1 MLSKFSVKKPYTV
14 IVAVILVIVLGVISF
29 ANMTTDLLPNMDL
42 PYVAVYTTYIGA
54 TPEQVESDVTRPMEA
69 SFATLPGIDS
79 INSTSSENLSL
90 VVMEFESGVDM
101 NSVMIELSSQ
111 LDMLRGSW
119 DDAVGAPVV
128 MQIDPNM
135 LPVSI
140 ASVSLEGADVH
151 ELTDFVEGEIL
162 PRLEGIDGVAS
173 VSVSGAVEETVA
185 VTIDEERI
193 ELLNSLILREVDDEL
208 AEVEAQLSSAQSQIS
223 EGKRLLAREK
233 SNALA
238 QIDSAQNMLSDD
250 SLEAA
255 IAGAREQRDGLQ
267 AQLEQTEAAIAA
279 LESLTSLTPEQQAQL
294 DAFNARLAALRA
306 EREAKQARLEALQNA
321 VSDPA
326 AQAQYDEA
334 VAQREELLARR
345 EGLEAYIEEQKLRD
359 PEALRGEIGALEG
372 QIGADRNTLA
382 ALDGEIAT
390 MEGQAETLRAR
401 IEELEAQIGEAEAT
415 PVPSPSAPPTSAP
428 SGVPTDAPTGEP
440 TDGPTD
446 APTDEPT
453 DAPTG
458 EPTDAPTDEPTDA
471 PTGEPTD
478 APTGEPTDAP
488 TGEPTDEPADTP
500 TGEPTDAPNG
510 SESALSAL
518 FAGNVA
524 AAEGTPVDALKQQ
537 LAEAQAALGALET
550 QLDERAKRREA
561 LNQSI
566 EDDEARLAGYRE
578 TLAALEASGE
588 GEDTTQRV
596 EEAQRQIDEIDAQV
610 KELDA
615 TIAALEAG
623 RLPDAEREAQIQALT
638 EEIAVLDGS
647 ISAIEDSE
655 AYKLL
660 MLASDKDAYDQQY
673 AALSAAKAQLTAA
686 IAQLDG
692 MLAKLEAGTIPGGLF
707 EGVDEDTSVADAR
720 AALSSARTQALSA
733 FADAESQLSEADSQL
748 AQARS
753 EFYEQRD
760 AALEDAGLDGV
771 ITMEMVSALIGAQNF
786 SMPAGYAGQGEDSYM
801 VRVGDEFS
809 SLNELKNMRLFSLGM
824 ESVDVVS
831 LSDVATVEI
840 VDNADEVF
848 TKVNGEDGMLLSFQ
862 KQSNQST
869 ADVAGRI
876 TEELNALSGEYE
888 GLTFVELMNQ
898 GDYIDIVIDSVL
910 SNLLSGA
917 ALAILVLLLFLLDFR
932 PTLIIALSIPISVVI
947 AFVAMYFTGITLNV
961 LSLSGLALGIGMLV
975 DNSIVSIENIYRL
988 HNEEGVPVLRAC
1000 VEGVKQISGALIA
1013 STLTTV
1019 CVFLPVVFVQGI
1031 TRDLFS
1037 DIGLTITYSLL
1048 ASLLVAMTVVPTMS
1062 AAVLKRSK
1070 PHKERFEAVR
1080 RGYAKLLRGA
1090 LKAKVLVLL
1099 LAVALL
1105 GYSVWETMQ
1114 MSMSFMPEVSSPQ
1127 MNATLVF
1134 NEGMSESE
1142 KESAAMELMDGMLN
1156 VPSVEAVGMTSGS
1169 MMGIGGGEEGL
1180 GESLTYYIIVDEA
1193 MERSNQEIGADISAL
1208 GAQAGLDVTVQTS
1221 SMDIS
1226 MLSGEGIS
1234 INIEGDDL
1242 TALRQAATEVAELAR
1257 GVEGTGE
1264 VSDGLEDSTPELTVV
1279 VNKDAANEE
1288 GLTVAQVYQFVATKL
1303 AGAQEITQVT
1313 LDGKDYPLT
1322 VADGRDL
1329 ALEAADIENLE
1340 IEVTQQDGVKMVRVG
1355 DIASIDETMSLSS
1368 IARRDQQRSVTVT
1381 LNAAEGHALSKV
1393 SDALEEALSTYTPP
1407 AGCTVGLS
1415 GENETVRSIMDDMLL
1430 VIGVALVFIFLIMV
1444 AQFQSFKS
1452 PIIVMFTI
1460 PLAFTGGLLALLITG
1475 LDLSVVA
1482 MVGFL
1487 LLAGVVVN
1495 NGIVFVDCVN
1505 QLRIGGMSK
1514 KEALVETGRMR
1525 LRPILMTALTTIL
1538 GMSTMALGTG
1548 MGAEMMQPMAIVSI
1562 GGLTYA
1568 TLMTLFVVPVLYDI
1582 VNGEKMK
1589 AREIEMIRES
1599 AGLRDDAELL
1609 GDGQSAPQG
1618 EAKAA
1623 AEAEK
1628 PSASTAVKAGSETP
1642 QGNHETPQGEEDD
1655 APTYLVFADDDDDGD

>member
-1 MLSKFSVKKPYTV
+1 M
-14 IVAVILVIVLGVISF
+14 
-29 ANMTTDLLPNMDL
+29 
-42 PYVAVYTTYIGA
+42 
-54 TPEQVESDVTRPMEA
+54 
-69 SFATLPGIDS
+69 
-79 INSTSSENLSL
+79 
-90 VVMEFESGVDM
+90 
-101 NSVMIELSSQ
+101 
-111 LDMLRGSW
+111 
-119 DDAVGAPVV
+119 
-128 MQIDPNM
+128 
-135 LPVSI
+135 
-140 ASVSLEGADVH
+140 
-151 ELTDFVEGEIL
+151 
-162 PRLEGIDGVAS
+162 
-173 VSVSGAVEETVA
+173 
-185 VTIDEERI
+185 
-193 ELLNSLILREVDDEL
+193 
-208 AEVEAQLSSAQSQIS
+208 
-223 EGKRLLAREK
+223 
-233 SNALA
+233 
-238 QIDSAQNMLSDD
+238 
-250 SLEAA
+250 
-255 IAGAREQRDGLQ
+255 
-267 AQLEQTEAAIAA
+267 
-279 LESLTSLTPEQQAQL
+279 
-294 DAFNARLAALRA
+294 
-306 EREAKQARLEALQNA
+306 
-321 VSDPA
+321 
-326 AQAQYDEA
+326 
-334 VAQREELLARR
+334 
-345 EGLEAYIEEQKLRD
+345 
-359 PEALRGEIGALEG
+359 
-372 QIGADRNTLA
+372 
-382 ALDGEIAT
+382 
-390 MEGQAETLRAR
+390 
-401 IEELEAQIGEAEAT
+401 
-415 PVPSPSAPPTSAP
+415 
-428 SGVPTDAPTGEP
+428 
-440 TDGPTD
+440 
-446 APTDEPT
+446 
-453 DAPTG
+453 
-458 EPTDAPTDEPTDA
+458 
-471 PTGEPTD
+471 
-478 APTGEPTDAP
+478 
-488 TGEPTDEPADTP
+488 
-500 TGEPTDAPNG
+500 
-510 SESALSAL
+510 
-518 FAGNVA
+518 
-524 AAEGTPVDALKQQ
+524 KQQ

-561 LNQSI
+561 LERSI

-588 GEDTTQRV
+588 GEDTTERV

-888 GLTFVELMNQ
+888 ELTFVELMNQ

-1105 GYSVWETMQ
+1105 GYSVWETAK

-1257 GVEGTGE
+1257 GVEGAGE

-1303 AGAQEITQVT
+1303 AGTQEITQVT

-1355 DIASIDETMSLSS
+1355 DIAAIDETMSLSS

-1407 AGCTVGLS
+1407 AGCTVSLS

-1460 PLAFTGGLLALLITG
+1460 PLAFTGGLLALLFTG

-1548 MGAEMMQPMAIVSI
+1548 MGSEMMQPMAIVSI

-1568 TLMTLFVVPVLYDI
+1568 TLMTLFVVPILYDI

-1599 AGLRDDAELL
+1599 AGMRSDEELL
-1609 GDGQSAPQG
+1609 GGGQASPQSDGKPSPQSDDKPSPEAPSDG
-1618 EAKAA
+1618 GAA
-1623 AEAEK
+1623 APKEAPGGELQD
-1628 PSASTAVKAGSETP
+1628 A
-1642 QGNHETPQGEEDD
+1642 EEDT
-1655 APTYLVFADDDDDGD
+1655 PKYLVFEDDDDDGD

>member
-1 MLSKFSVKKPYTV
+1 
-14 IVAVILVIVLGVISF
+14 
-29 ANMTTDLLPNMDL
+29 
-42 PYVAVYTTYIGA
+42 
-54 TPEQVESDVTRPMEA
+54 
-69 SFATLPGIDS
+69 
-79 INSTSSENLSL
+79 
-90 VVMEFESGVDM
+90 
-101 NSVMIELSSQ
+101 
-111 LDMLRGSW
+111 
-119 DDAVGAPVV
+119 
-128 MQIDPNM
+128 
-135 LPVSI
+135 
-140 ASVSLEGADVH
+140 
-151 ELTDFVEGEIL
+151 
-162 PRLEGIDGVAS
+162 
-173 VSVSGAVEETVA
+173 
-185 VTIDEERI
+185 
-193 ELLNSLILREVDDEL
+193 
-208 AEVEAQLSSAQSQIS
+208 
-223 EGKRLLAREK
+223 
-233 SNALA
+233 
-238 QIDSAQNMLSDD
+238 
-250 SLEAA
+250 
-255 IAGAREQRDGLQ
+255 
-267 AQLEQTEAAIAA
+267 
-279 LESLTSLTPEQQAQL
+279 
-294 DAFNARLAALRA
+294 
-306 EREAKQARLEALQNA
+306 
-321 VSDPA
+321 
-326 AQAQYDEA
+326 
-334 VAQREELLARR
+334 
-345 EGLEAYIEEQKLRD
+345 
-359 PEALRGEIGALEG
+359 
-372 QIGADRNTLA
+372 
-382 ALDGEIAT
+382 
-390 MEGQAETLRAR
+390 
-401 IEELEAQIGEAEAT
+401 
-415 PVPSPSAPPTSAP
+415 
-428 SGVPTDAPTGEP
+428 
-440 TDGPTD
+440 
-446 APTDEPT
+446 
-453 DAPTG
+453 
-458 EPTDAPTDEPTDA
+458 
-471 PTGEPTD
+471 
-478 APTGEPTDAP
+478 
-488 TGEPTDEPADTP
+488 
-500 TGEPTDAPNG
+500 
-510 SESALSAL
+510 
-518 FAGNVA
+518 
-524 AAEGTPVDALKQQ
+524 
-537 LAEAQAALGALET
+537 
-550 QLDERAKRREA
+550 
-561 LNQSI
+561 
-566 EDDEARLAGYRE
+566 
-578 TLAALEASGE
+578 
-588 GEDTTQRV
+588 
-596 EEAQRQIDEIDAQV
+596 
-610 KELDA
+610 
-615 TIAALEAG
+615 
-623 RLPDAEREAQIQALT
+623 
-638 EEIAVLDGS
+638 
-647 ISAIEDSE
+647 
-655 AYKLL
+655 
-660 MLASDKDAYDQQY
+660 
-673 AALSAAKAQLTAA
+673 
-686 IAQLDG
+686 
-692 MLAKLEAGTIPGGLF
+692 
-707 EGVDEDTSVADAR
+707 
-720 AALSSARTQALSA
+720 
-733 FADAESQLSEADSQL
+733 
-748 AQARS
+748 
-753 EFYEQRD
+753 
-760 AALEDAGLDGV
+760 
-771 ITMEMVSALIGAQNF
+771 
-786 SMPAGYAGQGEDSYM
+786 
-801 VRVGDEFS
+801 
-809 SLNELKNMRLFSLGM
+809 
-824 ESVDVVS
+824 
-831 LSDVATVEI
+831 
-840 VDNADEVF
+840 
-848 TKVNGEDGMLLSFQ
+848 MLLSFQ

-876 TEELNALSGEYE
+876 TEELSALSGEYE

-1070 PHKERFEAVR
+1070 PHKERFESVR

-1105 GYSVWETMQ
+1105 GYSVWETAK

-1127 MNATLVF
+1127 MNATLAF
-1134 NEGMSESE
+1134 AEDMSEQE
-1142 KESAAMELMDGMLN
+1142 KESAAMELMEGMLS

-1193 MERSNQEIGADISAL
+1193 MERSNAEIGADISAL

-1242 TALRQAATEVAELAR
+1242 TLLRQAASEVAELAR
-1257 GVEGTGE
+1257 GVEGAGE

-1313 LDGKDYPLT
+1313 LDGKEYPLT

-1329 ALEAADIENLE
+1329 ALGAADIENLE

-1355 DIASIDETMSLSS
+1355 DIAAIDETMSLSS
-1368 IARRDQQRSVTVT
+1368 IARSDQQRSVTVT

-1407 AGCTVGLS
+1407 AGCTVSLS

-1460 PLAFTGGLLALLITG
+1460 PLAFTGGLLALLFTG

-1548 MGAEMMQPMAIVSI
+1548 MGSEMMQPMAIVSI

-1589 AREIEMIRES
+1589 AREIDMIRES
-1599 AGLRDDAELL
+1599 AGLRSDEELL
-1609 GDGQSAPQG
+1609 GDGLASPQSDDKPSPQSDGMPSPKAPSDG
-1618 EAKAA
+1618 GAA
-1623 AEAEK
+1623 AAKDAPGGE
-1628 PSASTAVKAGSETP
+1628 P
-1642 QGNHETPQGEEDD
+1642 QDAEED
-1655 APTYLVFADDDDDGD
+1655 APKYLVFEDDDDDGD

>member
-14 IVAVILVIVLGVISF
+14 IVGIILVIVLGVISF

-42 PYVAVYTTYIGA
+42 PYVAVYTTYVGA

-69 SFATLPGIDS
+69 SFATLSDISGIT
-79 INSTSSENLSL
+79 STSAENLSIIIL
-90 VVMEFESGVDM
+90 EFESGVDM
-101 NSVMIELSSQ
+101 NGVLIELSSQ
-111 LDMLRGSW
+111 IDMLRGSW
-119 DDAVGAPVV
+119 SDSVGAPVV
-128 MQIDPNM
+128 MQINPDM

-140 ASVSLEGADVH
+140 ASVSLEGADVR
-151 ELTDFVEGEIL
+151 ELTDFVDETLL
-162 PRLEGIDGVAS
+162 PKLEGIDGVAS
-173 VSVSGAVEETVA
+173 VSVSGAVEETVSI
-185 VTIDEERI
+185 TIDEDRI
-193 ELLNSLILREVDDEL
+193 ELLNSLILREVDEEL
-208 AEVEAQLSSAQSQIS
+208 ADVEAQLNSAQAQIS

-233 SNALA
+233 SNALG
-238 QIDSAQNMLSDD
+238 QIDDALSQLSD
-250 SLEAA
+250 EALSEPLA
-255 IAGAREQRDGLQ
+255 Q
-267 AQLEQTEAAIAA
+267 AQAQRETLQTQLAQTEAAIAA
-279 LESLTSLTPEQQAQL
+279 MEALTSLTPEQQAQL
-294 DAFNARLAALRA
+294 DALNAQLAALRTQC
-306 EREAKQARLEALQNA
+306 ETKQAELEALQGA
-321 VSDPA
+321 VTDPA
-326 AQAQYDEA
+326 AQAQYEEA
-334 VAQREELLARR
+334 LARREELLGQRAS
-345 EGLEAYIEEQKLRD
+345 LETYIEEQTLRD
-359 PEALRGEIGALEG
+359 PEALRARIAALDAQIAENEASFAALEG
-372 QIGADRNTLA
+372 EIA
-382 ALDGEIAT
+382 ALNAQADALGAQVAALEEQIA
-390 MEGQAETLRAR
+390 A
-401 IEELEAQIGEAEAT
+401 AEAT
-415 PVPSPSAPPTSAP
+415 PAPSVEPSPSAKPTTSATPTASPLP
-428 SGVPTDAPTGEP
+428 SGEATQPPFISSPSLTRGEGGGMIAQLFGGAAVAEEVPVETLRE
-440 TDGPTD
+440 
-446 APTDEPT
+446 
-453 DAPTG
+453 
-458 EPTDAPTDEPTDA
+458 
-471 PTGEPTD
+471 
-478 APTGEPTDAP
+478 
-488 TGEPTDEPADTP
+488 
-500 TGEPTDAPNG
+500 
-510 SESALSAL
+510 
-518 FAGNVA
+518 
-524 AAEGTPVDALKQQ
+524 Q
-537 LAEAQAALGALET
+537 LTEAQAALAAVEAQLGEHEAARAEQTQALE
-550 QLDERAKRREA
+550 LDK
-561 LNQSI
+561 
-566 EDDEARLAGYRE
+566 ARLAEYRD
-578 TLAALEASGE
+578 TLASLEASGT
-588 GEDTTQRV
+588 GEDTQERIA
-596 EEAQRQIDEIDAQV
+596 EAQRQIDAIDTELD
-610 KELDA
+610 ELDA

-623 RLPDAEREAQIQALT
+623 QLPDEERQAKIAALT
-638 EEIAVLDGS
+638 EEIAALETS
-647 ISAIEDSE
+647 IAAIEDSE
-655 AYKLL
+655 AYRMLL
-660 MLASDKDAYDQQY
+660 LATDEDAYNQQY
-673 AALSAAKAQLTAA
+673 AALSAAQAQLSAGL
-686 IAQLDG
+686 AQLDG
-692 MLAKLEAGTIPGGLF
+692 VLAKLESGIIPGGII
-707 EGVDEDTSVADAR
+707 EGVDEDTSIEDAR
-720 AALSSARTQALSA
+720 AALSSARSQALSA
-733 FADAESQLSEADSQL
+733 FASAESQLSSADSEL

-771 ITMEMVSALIGAQNF
+771 ITMEMVSAMIGAQNF
-786 SMPAGYAGQGEDSYM
+786 SMPAGYVGEGDASYM

-824 ESVDVVS
+824 ETVDVVS
-831 LSDVATVEI
+831 LSDVASVEI
-840 VDNADEVF
+840 TDNAEDVF

-869 ADVAGRI
+869 ADVAGNI
-876 TEELNALSGEYE
+876 TAELEALSSQYE
-888 GLTFVELMNQ
+888 GLSFVELMNQ

-910 SNLLSGA
+910 DNLLWGA

-975 DNSIVSIENIYRL
+975 DNSIVAIENIYRL

-1000 VEGVKQISGALIA
+1000 VEGVKQISGALMA

-1062 AAVLKRSK
+1062 AAVLKRSR
-1070 PHKERFEAVR
+1070 PHKERFEKVR

-1090 LKAKVLVLL
+1090 LRAKVLVLL

-1127 MNATLVF
+1127 MNATLAF
-1134 NEGMSESE
+1134 AEDMSEEE
-1142 KESAAMELMDGMLN
+1142 KETAAMKLMDGMLD

-1193 MERSNQEIGADISAL
+1193 MERSNEEIGADIAAL
-1208 GAQAGLDVTVQTS
+1208 GAQEGLDVSVQTS

-1242 TALRQAATEVAELAR
+1242 PTLRQAAAEVAEIAR
-1257 GVEGTGE
+1257 GVEGAGD
-1264 VSDGLEDSTPELTVV
+1264 VSDGLEESVPELTVTV
-1279 VNKDAANEE
+1279 DKNAANEE

-1313 LDGKDYPLT
+1313 LDGKEYPVT

-1329 ALEAADIENLE
+1329 ALQPQDIENLE

-1355 DIASIDETMSLSS
+1355 DIATVDETMSLSS
-1368 IARRDQQRSVTVT
+1368 IARREQQRTVTVT

-1407 AGCTVGLS
+1407 AGCTVSLS
-1415 GENETVRSIMDDMLL
+1415 GENETVRSIMDDLVL
-1430 VIGVALVFIFLIMV
+1430 VIAVALVFIFLIMV

-1475 LDLSVVA
+1475 MDLSVVA

-1514 KEALVETGRMR
+1514 REALIETGRMR

-1609 GDGQSAPQG
+1609 GDGQSAPQD
-1618 EAKAA
+1618 EAEAA

-1655 APTYLVFADDDDDGD
+1655 APTYLVFEDDDDDGD

>member
-1 MLSKFSVKKPYTV
+1 M
-14 IVAVILVIVLGVISF
+14 
-29 ANMTTDLLPNMDL
+29 
-42 PYVAVYTTYIGA
+42 
-54 TPEQVESDVTRPMEA
+54 
-69 SFATLPGIDS
+69 
-79 INSTSSENLSL
+79 
-90 VVMEFESGVDM
+90 
-101 NSVMIELSSQ
+101 
-111 LDMLRGSW
+111 
-119 DDAVGAPVV
+119 
-128 MQIDPNM
+128 
-135 LPVSI
+135 
-140 ASVSLEGADVH
+140 
-151 ELTDFVEGEIL
+151 
-162 PRLEGIDGVAS
+162 
-173 VSVSGAVEETVA
+173 
-185 VTIDEERI
+185 
-193 ELLNSLILREVDDEL
+193 
-208 AEVEAQLSSAQSQIS
+208 
-223 EGKRLLAREK
+223 
-233 SNALA
+233 
-238 QIDSAQNMLSDD
+238 
-250 SLEAA
+250 
-255 IAGAREQRDGLQ
+255 
-267 AQLEQTEAAIAA
+267 
-279 LESLTSLTPEQQAQL
+279 
-294 DAFNARLAALRA
+294 
-306 EREAKQARLEALQNA
+306 
-321 VSDPA
+321 
-326 AQAQYDEA
+326 
-334 VAQREELLARR
+334 
-345 EGLEAYIEEQKLRD
+345 
-359 PEALRGEIGALEG
+359 
-372 QIGADRNTLA
+372 
-382 ALDGEIAT
+382 
-390 MEGQAETLRAR
+390 
-401 IEELEAQIGEAEAT
+401 
-415 PVPSPSAPPTSAP
+415 
-428 SGVPTDAPTGEP
+428 
-440 TDGPTD
+440 
-446 APTDEPT
+446 
-453 DAPTG
+453 
-458 EPTDAPTDEPTDA
+458 
-471 PTGEPTD
+471 
-478 APTGEPTDAP
+478 
-488 TGEPTDEPADTP
+488 
-500 TGEPTDAPNG
+500 
-510 SESALSAL
+510 
-518 FAGNVA
+518 
-524 AAEGTPVDALKQQ
+524 
-537 LAEAQAALGALET
+537 
-550 QLDERAKRREA
+550 
-561 LNQSI
+561 
-566 EDDEARLAGYRE
+566 
-578 TLAALEASGE
+578 
-588 GEDTTQRV
+588 
-596 EEAQRQIDEIDAQV
+596 
-610 KELDA
+610 
-615 TIAALEAG
+615 
-623 RLPDAEREAQIQALT
+623 T

-1105 GYSVWETMQ
+1105 GYSVWETAK

-1242 TALRQAATEVAELAR
+1242 TALRQAATEVADLAR
-1257 GVEGTGE
+1257 GVEGAGE

-1313 LDGKDYPLT
+1313 LDGKEYPLT

-1381 LNAAEGHALSKV
+1381 LNAAEGHALSRV

-1548 MGAEMMQPMAIVSI
+1548 MGSEMMQPIAIVSI

-1589 AREIEMIRES
+1589 AREIDMIRES
-1599 AGLRDDAELL
+1599 AGLRSDEELL
-1609 GDGQSAPQG
+1609 GDGQAAPQSDD
-1618 EAKAA
+1618 
-1623 AEAEK
+1623 K
-1628 PSASTAVKAGSETP
+1628 PSPEAPSDGGAAPKDAPGGEP
-1642 QGNHETPQGEEDD
+1642 QDAEDD
-1655 APTYLVFADDDDDGD
+1655 PPKYLVFEDDDDDGD

>member
-14 IVAVILVIVLGVISF
+14 IVGIILVIVLGVISF

-42 PYVAVYTTYIGA
+42 PYVAVYTTYVGA

-69 SFATLPGIDS
+69 SFATLSDISGIT
-79 INSTSSENLSL
+79 STSAENLSIIIL
-90 VVMEFESGVDM
+90 EFESGVDM
-101 NSVMIELSSQ
+101 NSVLIELSSQ
-111 LDMLRGSW
+111 IDMLRGSW
-119 DDAVGAPVV
+119 SDSVGAPVV
-128 MQIDPNM
+128 MQINPDM

-140 ASVSLEGADVH
+140 ASVSLEGADVR
-151 ELTDFVEGEIL
+151 ELTDFVDETLL
-162 PRLEGIDGVAS
+162 PKLEGIDGVAS
-173 VSVSGAVEETVA
+173 VSVSGAVEETVSI
-185 VTIDEERI
+185 TIDEDRI
-193 ELLNSLILREVDDEL
+193 ELLNSLILREVDEEL
-208 AEVEAQLSSAQSQIS
+208 ADVEAQLNSAQAQIS

-233 SNALA
+233 SNALG
-238 QIDSAQNMLSDD
+238 QIDEALSQLSD
-250 SLEAA
+250 EALSEPLA
-255 IAGAREQRDGLQ
+255 Q
-267 AQLEQTEAAIAA
+267 AQAQRETLQTQLAQTEAAIAA
-279 LESLTSLTPEQQAQL
+279 MEALTSLTPEQQAQL
-294 DAFNARLAALRA
+294 DALNAQLAALRTQ
-306 EREAKQARLEALQNA
+306 RETKQAELEALQGA
-321 VSDPA
+321 VTDPA
-326 AQAQYDEA
+326 AQAQYEEA
-334 VAQREELLARR
+334 LARREELLGQRAS
-345 EGLEAYIEEQKLRD
+345 LETYIEEQTLRD
-359 PEALRGEIGALEG
+359 PEALRARIDALDAQIAENEASFAALEG
-372 QIGADRNTLA
+372 EIA
-382 ALDGEIAT
+382 ALNA
-390 MEGQAETLRAR
+390 QADALN
-401 IEELEAQIGEAEAT
+401 AQITALEEQIAAAEAT
-415 PVPSPSAPPTSAP
+415 PAPSAEPSPSATPTVSGTPTVSATPTASTTPITSVTPTISAAPTASPLP
-428 SGVPTDAPTGEP
+428 SGEATQPPFISSPSLTRGEGGGMIAQLFGGAAVAEEVPLETLRE
-440 TDGPTD
+440 
-446 APTDEPT
+446 
-453 DAPTG
+453 
-458 EPTDAPTDEPTDA
+458 
-471 PTGEPTD
+471 
-478 APTGEPTDAP
+478 
-488 TGEPTDEPADTP
+488 
-500 TGEPTDAPNG
+500 
-510 SESALSAL
+510 
-518 FAGNVA
+518 
-524 AAEGTPVDALKQQ
+524 Q
-537 LAEAQAALGALET
+537 LAEAQAALAAVEAQLGEREAARAEQTQALE
-550 QLDERAKRREA
+550 LDK
-561 LNQSI
+561 
-566 EDDEARLAGYRE
+566 ARLAEYRD
-578 TLAALEASGE
+578 TLASLEASGT
-588 GEDTTQRV
+588 GEDTQERIA
-596 EEAQRQIDEIDAQV
+596 EAQRQIDAIDAELD
-610 KELDA
+610 ELDA

-623 RLPDAEREAQIQALT
+623 QLPDEERQAKIAALT
-638 EEIAVLDGS
+638 EEITALETS
-647 ISAIEDSE
+647 IAAIEDSE
-655 AYKLL
+655 AYRMLL
-660 MLASDKDAYDQQY
+660 LATDEDAYNQQY
-673 AALSAAKAQLTAA
+673 AALSAAQAQLSAGL
-686 IAQLDG
+686 AQLDG
-692 MLAKLEAGTIPGGLF
+692 MLAKLESGIIPGGMI
-707 EGVDEDTSVADAR
+707 EGVDEDTSIEDAR
-720 AALSSARTQALSA
+720 AALSSARSQALSA
-733 FADAESQLSEADSQL
+733 FASAESQLSSADSEL

-771 ITMEMVSALIGAQNF
+771 ITMEMVSAMIGAQNF
-786 SMPAGYAGQGEDSYM
+786 SMPAGYVGEGDASYM

-824 ESVDVVS
+824 ETVDVVS
-831 LSDVATVEI
+831 LSDVASVEI
-840 VDNADEVF
+840 TDNAEDVF

-869 ADVAGRI
+869 ADVAGNI
-876 TEELNALSGEYE
+876 TAELEALSSQYE
-888 GLTFVELMNQ
+888 GLSFVELMNQ

-910 SNLLSGA
+910 DNLLWGA

-947 AFVAMYFTGITLNV
+947 AFVAMYFTSITLNV

-975 DNSIVSIENIYRL
+975 DNSIVAIENIYRL

-1000 VEGVKQISGALIA
+1000 VEGVKQISGALMA

-1062 AAVLKRSK
+1062 AAVLKHSR
-1070 PHKERFEAVR
+1070 PHKERFEKVR

-1090 LKAKVLVLL
+1090 LRAKVLVLL

-1127 MNATLVF
+1127 MNATLAF
-1134 NEGMSESE
+1134 AEDMSEEE
-1142 KESAAMELMDGMLN
+1142 KETAAMKLIDGVLD

-1193 MERSNQEIGADISAL
+1193 MERSNEEIGADIAAL
-1208 GAQAGLDVTVQTS
+1208 GAQEGLDVSVQTS

-1242 TALRQAATEVAELAR
+1242 PTLRQAAAEVAEIAR
-1257 GVEGTGE
+1257 GVEGAGD
-1264 VSDGLEDSTPELTVV
+1264 VSDGLEESVPELTVTV
-1279 VNKDAANEE
+1279 DKNAANEE

-1313 LDGKDYPLT
+1313 LDGKDYPVT

-1329 ALEAADIENLE
+1329 ALQPQDIENLE

-1355 DIASIDETMSLSS
+1355 DIATVDETMSLSS
-1368 IARRDQQRSVTVT
+1368 IARREQQRTVTVT
-1381 LNAAEGHALSKV
+1381 MNAAEGHALSKV

-1407 AGCTVGLS
+1407 AGCTVSLS
-1415 GENETVRSIMDDMLL
+1415 GENETVRSIMDDLVL
-1430 VIGVALVFIFLIMV
+1430 VIAVALVFIFLIMV

-1460 PLAFTGGLLALLITG
+1460 PLAFTGGLLALLFTG
-1475 LDLSVVA
+1475 MDLSVVA

-1514 KEALVETGRMR
+1514 REALIETGRMR

-1538 GMSTMALGTG
+1538 GMSTMAFGTG

-1655 APTYLVFADDDDDGD
+1655 APTYLVFEDDDDDGD

>member
-14 IVAVILVIVLGVISF
+14 IVGIILVIVLGVISF

-42 PYVAVYTTYIGA
+42 PYVAVYTTYVGA

-69 SFATLPGIDS
+69 SFATLSDISGIT
-79 INSTSSENLSL
+79 STSAENLSIIIL
-90 VVMEFESGVDM
+90 EFESGVDM
-101 NSVMIELSSQ
+101 NGVLIELSSQ
-111 LDMLRGSW
+111 IDMLRGSW
-119 DDAVGAPVV
+119 SDSVGAPVV
-128 MQIDPNM
+128 MQINPDM

-140 ASVSLEGADVH
+140 ASVSLEGADVR
-151 ELTDFVEGEIL
+151 ELTDFVDETLL
-162 PRLEGIDGVAS
+162 PKLEGIDGVAS
-173 VSVSGAVEETVA
+173 VSVSGAVEETVSI
-185 VTIDEERI
+185 TIDEDRI
-193 ELLNSLILREVDDEL
+193 ELLNSLILREVDEEL
-208 AEVEAQLSSAQSQIS
+208 ADAEAQLNSAQAQIS

-233 SNALA
+233 SNALG
-238 QIDSAQNMLSDD
+238 QIDDMLSQLSD
-250 SLEAA
+250 EALSEPLA
-255 IAGAREQRDGLQ
+255 Q
-267 AQLEQTEAAIAA
+267 AQAQRETLQTQLAQTEAAIAA
-279 LESLTSLTPEQQAQL
+279 MEALTSLTPEQQAQL
-294 DAFNARLAALRA
+294 DALNAQLAALRTQ
-306 EREAKQARLEALQNA
+306 REAKQAELEALQGA
-321 VSDPA
+321 VTDPA
-326 AQAQYDEA
+326 AQAQYEEA
-334 VAQREELLARR
+334 LARREELLKQRAS
-345 EGLEAYIEEQKLRD
+345 LESYIEEQTLRD
-359 PEALRGEIGALEG
+359 PEALRARIDALDAQIVENEASLAALEG
-372 QIGADRNTLA
+372 EIA
-382 ALDGEIAT
+382 ALNAQADALNAQIAT
-390 MEGQAETLRAR
+390 L
-401 IEELEAQIGEAEAT
+401 EEQIAAAEAT
-415 PVPSPSAPPTSAP
+415 PAPSVEPSPSATPTVSGTPTVSATPTASATPITSATPTASPLP
-428 SGVPTDAPTGEP
+428 SGEATQPPFISSPSLTKGEGGGIIAQLFGGAAVAEEVPVETLRE
-440 TDGPTD
+440 
-446 APTDEPT
+446 
-453 DAPTG
+453 
-458 EPTDAPTDEPTDA
+458 
-471 PTGEPTD
+471 
-478 APTGEPTDAP
+478 
-488 TGEPTDEPADTP
+488 
-500 TGEPTDAPNG
+500 
-510 SESALSAL
+510 
-518 FAGNVA
+518 
-524 AAEGTPVDALKQQ
+524 Q
-537 LAEAQAALGALET
+537 LTEAQAALAAVEAQLGEHEAARAEQTQALE
-550 QLDERAKRREA
+550 LDK
-561 LNQSI
+561 
-566 EDDEARLAGYRE
+566 ARLAEYRD
-578 TLAALEASGE
+578 TLASLEASGT
-588 GEDTTQRV
+588 GEDTQERIA
-596 EEAQRQIDEIDAQV
+596 EAQRQIDAIDTELD
-610 KELDA
+610 ELDA

-623 RLPDAEREAQIQALT
+623 QLPDEERQAKIAALT
-638 EEIAVLDGS
+638 EEIAALETS
-647 ISAIEDSE
+647 IAAIEDSE
-655 AYKLL
+655 AYKMLL
-660 MLASDKDAYDQQY
+660 LATDEDAYNQQY
-673 AALSAAKAQLTAA
+673 AALSAAQAQLSAGL
-686 IAQLDG
+686 AQLDG
-692 MLAKLEAGTIPGGLF
+692 VLAKLESGIIPGGII
-707 EGVDEDTSVADAR
+707 EGVDEDTSIEDAR
-720 AALSSARTQALSA
+720 AALSSARSQALSA
-733 FADAESQLSEADSQL
+733 FASAESQLSSADSEL

-771 ITMEMVSALIGAQNF
+771 ITMEMVSAMIGAQNF
-786 SMPAGYAGQGEDSYM
+786 SMPAGYVGEGDASYM

-824 ESVDVVS
+824 ETVDVVS
-831 LSDVATVEI
+831 LSDVASVEI
-840 VDNADEVF
+840 TDNAEDVF

-869 ADVAGRI
+869 ADVAGNI
-876 TEELNALSGEYE
+876 TAELEALSSQYK
-888 GLTFVELMNQ
+888 GLSFVELMNQ

-910 SNLLSGA
+910 DNLLWGA

-975 DNSIVSIENIYRL
+975 DNSIVAIENIYRL

-1000 VEGVKQISGALIA
+1000 VEGVKQISGALMA

-1062 AAVLKRSK
+1062 AAVLKRSR
-1070 PHKERFEAVR
+1070 PHKERFEKVR

-1090 LKAKVLVLL
+1090 LRAKVLVLL

-1127 MNATLVF
+1127 MNATLAF
-1134 NEGMSESE
+1134 AEDMSEEE
-1142 KESAAMELMDGMLN
+1142 KETAAMKLMDGMLD

-1193 MERSNQEIGADISAL
+1193 MERSNEEIGADIAAL
-1208 GAQAGLDVTVQTS
+1208 GAQEGLDVSVQTS

-1242 TALRQAATEVAELAR
+1242 PTLRQAAAEVAEIAR
-1257 GVEGTGE
+1257 GVEGAGD
-1264 VSDGLEDSTPELTVV
+1264 VSDGLEESVPELTVTV
-1279 VNKDAANEE
+1279 DKNAANEE

-1313 LDGKDYPLT
+1313 LDGKEYPVT

-1329 ALEAADIENLE
+1329 ALQPQDIENLE

-1355 DIASIDETMSLSS
+1355 DIATVDETMSLSS
-1368 IARRDQQRSVTVT
+1368 IARREQQRTVTVT

-1407 AGCTVGLS
+1407 AGCTVSLS
-1415 GENETVRSIMDDMLL
+1415 GENETVRSIMDDLVL
-1430 VIGVALVFIFLIMV
+1430 VIAVALVFIFLIMV

-1460 PLAFTGGLLALLITG
+1460 PLAFTGGLLALLFTG
-1475 LDLSVVA
+1475 MDLSVVA

-1514 KEALVETGRMR
+1514 REALIETGRMR

-1609 GDGQSAPQG
+1609 GDGQSAPQD
-1618 EAKAA
+1618 EAEAA

-1655 APTYLVFADDDDDGD
+1655 APTYLVFEDDDDDGD

>member
-14 IVAVILVIVLGVISF
+14 IVGIILVIVLGVISF

-42 PYVAVYTTYIGA
+42 PYVAVYTTYVGA

-69 SFATLPGIDS
+69 SFATLSDISGIT
-79 INSTSSENLSL
+79 STSAENLSIIIL
-90 VVMEFESGVDM
+90 EFESGVDM
-101 NSVMIELSSQ
+101 NSVLIELSSQ
-111 LDMLRGSW
+111 IDMLRGSW
-119 DDAVGAPVV
+119 SDSVGAPVV
-128 MQIDPNM
+128 MQINPDM

-140 ASVSLEGADVH
+140 ASVSLEGADVR
-151 ELTDFVEGEIL
+151 ELTDFVDETLL
-162 PRLEGIDGVAS
+162 PKLEGIDGVAS
-173 VSVSGAVEETVA
+173 VSVSGAVEETVSI
-185 VTIDEERI
+185 TIDEDRI
-193 ELLNSLILREVDDEL
+193 ELLNSLILREVDEEL
-208 AEVEAQLSSAQSQIS
+208 ADVEAQLNSAQAQIS

-233 SNALA
+233 SNALG
-238 QIDSAQNMLSDD
+238 QIDDALSQLSD
-250 SLEAA
+250 EALSEPLA
-255 IAGAREQRDGLQ
+255 Q
-267 AQLEQTEAAIAA
+267 AQAQRETLQTQLAQTEAAIAA
-279 LESLTSLTPEQQAQL
+279 MEALTSLTPEQQAQL
-294 DAFNARLAALRA
+294 DALNAQLAALRTQ
-306 EREAKQARLEALQNA
+306 RETKQAELEALQGA
-321 VSDPA
+321 VTDPA
-326 AQAQYDEA
+326 AQAQYEEA
-334 VAQREELLARR
+334 LARREELLGQRAS
-345 EGLEAYIEEQKLRD
+345 LETYIEEQTLRD
-359 PEALRGEIGALEG
+359 PEALRARIDALDAQIVENEASFAALEG
-372 QIGADRNTLA
+372 EIA
-382 ALDGEIAT
+382 ALNAQADALGAQVAALEEQIA
-390 MEGQAETLRAR
+390 A
-401 IEELEAQIGEAEAT
+401 AEAT
-415 PVPSPSAPPTSAP
+415 PAPSVEPSPSATPTTSATPTASTAPTSSATPTASPLP
-428 SGVPTDAPTGEP
+428 SGEATQPPFISSPSLTRGEGGGMIAQLFGGAAVAEEVPVETLRE
-440 TDGPTD
+440 
-446 APTDEPT
+446 
-453 DAPTG
+453 
-458 EPTDAPTDEPTDA
+458 
-471 PTGEPTD
+471 
-478 APTGEPTDAP
+478 
-488 TGEPTDEPADTP
+488 
-500 TGEPTDAPNG
+500 
-510 SESALSAL
+510 
-518 FAGNVA
+518 
-524 AAEGTPVDALKQQ
+524 Q
-537 LAEAQAALGALET
+537 LTEAQAALAAVEAQLGEREAARAEQTQALE
-550 QLDERAKRREA
+550 LDK
-561 LNQSI
+561 
-566 EDDEARLAGYRE
+566 ARLAEYRD
-578 TLAALEASGE
+578 TLASLEASGT
-588 GEDTTQRV
+588 GEDTQERIA
-596 EEAQRQIDEIDAQV
+596 EAQRQIDAIDAELD
-610 KELDA
+610 ELDA

-623 RLPDAEREAQIQALT
+623 QLPDEERQAKIAALT
-638 EEIAVLDGS
+638 EEIAALETS
-647 ISAIEDSE
+647 IAAIEDSE
-655 AYKLL
+655 AYRMLL
-660 MLASDKDAYDQQY
+660 LATDEDAYNQQY
-673 AALSAAKAQLTAA
+673 AALSAAQAQLSAGL
-686 IAQLDG
+686 AQLDG
-692 MLAKLEAGTIPGGLF
+692 MLAKLENGIIPGGMI
-707 EGVDEDTSVADAR
+707 EGVDEDTSIEDAR
-720 AALSSARTQALSA
+720 AALSSARSQALSA
-733 FADAESQLSEADSQL
+733 FASAESQLSSADSEL

-771 ITMEMVSALIGAQNF
+771 ITMEMVSAMIGAQNF
-786 SMPAGYAGQGEDSYM
+786 SMPAGYVGEGDASYM
-801 VRVGDEFS
+801 VRVGDEFF

-824 ESVDVVS
+824 ETVDVVS
-831 LSDVATVEI
+831 LSDVASVEI
-840 VDNADEVF
+840 TDNAADVF

-869 ADVAGRI
+869 ADVAGNI
-876 TEELNALSGEYE
+876 TAELEALSSQYE
-888 GLTFVELMNQ
+888 GLSFVELMNQ

-910 SNLLSGA
+910 DNLLWGA

-975 DNSIVSIENIYRL
+975 DNSIVAIENIYRL

-1000 VEGVKQISGALIA
+1000 VEGVKQISGALMA

-1062 AAVLKRSK
+1062 AAVLKHSR
-1070 PHKERFEAVR
+1070 PHKERFEKVR

-1090 LKAKVLVLL
+1090 LRAKVLVLL

-1127 MNATLVF
+1127 MNATLAF
-1134 NEGMSESE
+1134 AEDMSEEE
-1142 KESAAMELMDGMLN
+1142 KETAAMKLMDGMLD

-1193 MERSNQEIGADISAL
+1193 MERSNEEIGADIAAL
-1208 GAQAGLDVTVQTS
+1208 GAQEGLDVSVQTS

-1242 TALRQAATEVAELAR
+1242 PTLRQAAAEVAEIAR
-1257 GVEGTGE
+1257 GVEGAGD
-1264 VSDGLEDSTPELTVV
+1264 VSDGLEESVPELTVTV
-1279 VNKDAANEE
+1279 DKNAANEE

-1303 AGAQEITQVT
+1303 AGVQEITQVT
-1313 LDGKDYPLT
+1313 LDGKEYPVT

-1329 ALEAADIENLE
+1329 ALQPQDIENLE

-1355 DIASIDETMSLSS
+1355 DIATVDETMSLSS
-1368 IARRDQQRSVTVT
+1368 IARREQQRTVTVT
-1381 LNAAEGHALSKV
+1381 MNAAEGHALSKV

-1407 AGCTVGLS
+1407 AGCTVSLS
-1415 GENETVRSIMDDMLL
+1415 GENETVRSIMDDLVL
-1430 VIGVALVFIFLIMV
+1430 VIAVALVFIFLIMV

-1460 PLAFTGGLLALLITG
+1460 PLAFTGGLLALLFTG
-1475 LDLSVVA
+1475 MDLSVVA

-1514 KEALVETGRMR
+1514 REALIETGRMR

-1538 GMSTMALGTG
+1538 GMSTMAFGTG

-1628 PSASTAVKAGSETP
+1628 PSASTAVKAGSETA

-1655 APTYLVFADDDDDGD
+1655 APTYLVFEDDDDDGD

>member
-14 IVAVILVIVLGVISF
+14 IVGIILVIVLGVISF

-42 PYVAVYTTYIGA
+42 PYVAVYTTYVGA

-69 SFATLPGIDS
+69 SFATLSDISGIT
-79 INSTSSENLSL
+79 STSAENLSIIIL
-90 VVMEFESGVDM
+90 EFESGVDM
-101 NSVMIELSSQ
+101 NSVLIELSSQ
-111 LDMLRGSW
+111 IDMLRGSW
-119 DDAVGAPVV
+119 SDSVGAPVV
-128 MQIDPNM
+128 MQINPDM

-140 ASVSLEGADVH
+140 ASVSLEGADVR
-151 ELTDFVEGEIL
+151 ELTDFVDETLL
-162 PRLEGIDGVAS
+162 PKLEGIDGVAS
-173 VSVSGAVEETVA
+173 VSVSGAVEETVSI
-185 VTIDEERI
+185 TIDEDRI
-193 ELLNSLILREVDDEL
+193 ELLNSLILREVDEEL
-208 AEVEAQLSSAQSQIS
+208 ADVEAQLNSAQAQIS

-233 SNALA
+233 SNALG
-238 QIDSAQNMLSDD
+238 QIDDALSQLSD
-250 SLEAA
+250 EALSEPLA
-255 IAGAREQRDGLQ
+255 Q
-267 AQLEQTEAAIAA
+267 AQAQRETLQTQLAQTEAAIAA
-279 LESLTSLTPEQQAQL
+279 MEALTSLTPEQQAQL
-294 DAFNARLAALRA
+294 DALNAQLAALRTQ
-306 EREAKQARLEALQNA
+306 RETKQAELEALQGA
-321 VSDPA
+321 VTDPA
-326 AQAQYDEA
+326 AQAQYEEA
-334 VAQREELLARR
+334 LARREELLGQRAS
-345 EGLEAYIEEQKLRD
+345 LETYIEEQTLRD
-359 PEALRGEIGALEG
+359 PEALRARIDALDAQIVENEASFAALEG
-372 QIGADRNTLA
+372 EIA
-382 ALDGEIAT
+382 ALNAQADALGAQVAALEEQIA
-390 MEGQAETLRAR
+390 A
-401 IEELEAQIGEAEAT
+401 AEAT
-415 PVPSPSAPPTSAP
+415 PAPSVEPSPSATPTTSATPTASTAPTSSATPTASPLP
-428 SGVPTDAPTGEP
+428 SGEATQPPFISSPSLTRGEGGGMIAQLFGGAAVAEEVPVETLRE
-440 TDGPTD
+440 
-446 APTDEPT
+446 
-453 DAPTG
+453 
-458 EPTDAPTDEPTDA
+458 
-471 PTGEPTD
+471 
-478 APTGEPTDAP
+478 
-488 TGEPTDEPADTP
+488 
-500 TGEPTDAPNG
+500 
-510 SESALSAL
+510 
-518 FAGNVA
+518 
-524 AAEGTPVDALKQQ
+524 Q
-537 LAEAQAALGALET
+537 LTEAQAALAAVEAQLGEREAARAEQTQALE
-550 QLDERAKRREA
+550 LDK
-561 LNQSI
+561 
-566 EDDEARLAGYRE
+566 ARLAEYRD
-578 TLAALEASGE
+578 TLASLEASGT
-588 GEDTTQRV
+588 GEDTQERIA
-596 EEAQRQIDEIDAQV
+596 EAQRQIDAIDAELD
-610 KELDA
+610 ELDA

-623 RLPDAEREAQIQALT
+623 QLPDEERQVKIAALT
-638 EEIAVLDGS
+638 EEIAALETS
-647 ISAIEDSE
+647 IAAIEDSE
-655 AYKLL
+655 AYRMLL
-660 MLASDKDAYDQQY
+660 LATDEDAYNQQY
-673 AALSAAKAQLTAA
+673 AALSAAQAQLSAGL
-686 IAQLDG
+686 AQLDG
-692 MLAKLEAGTIPGGLF
+692 MLAKLENGIIPGGMI
-707 EGVDEDTSVADAR
+707 EGVDEDTSIEDAR
-720 AALSSARTQALSA
+720 AALSSARSQALSA
-733 FADAESQLSEADSQL
+733 FASAESQLSSADSEL

-771 ITMEMVSALIGAQNF
+771 ITMEMVSAMIGAQNF
-786 SMPAGYAGQGEDSYM
+786 SMPAGYVGEGDASYM
-801 VRVGDEFS
+801 VRVGDEFF

-824 ESVDVVS
+824 ETVDVVS
-831 LSDVATVEI
+831 LSDVASVEI
-840 VDNADEVF
+840 TDNAADVF

-869 ADVAGRI
+869 ADVAGNI
-876 TEELNALSGEYE
+876 TAELEALSSQYE
-888 GLTFVELMNQ
+888 GLSFVELMNQ

-910 SNLLSGA
+910 DNLLWGA

-975 DNSIVSIENIYRL
+975 DNSIVAIENIYRL

-1000 VEGVKQISGALIA
+1000 VEGVKQISGALMA

-1062 AAVLKRSK
+1062 AAVLKHSR
-1070 PHKERFEAVR
+1070 PHKERFEKVR

-1090 LKAKVLVLL
+1090 LRAKVLVLL

-1127 MNATLVF
+1127 MNATLAF
-1134 NEGMSESE
+1134 AEDMSEEE
-1142 KESAAMELMDGMLN
+1142 KETAAMKLMDGMLD

-1193 MERSNQEIGADISAL
+1193 MERSNEEIGADIAAL
-1208 GAQAGLDVTVQTS
+1208 GAQEGLDVSVQTS

-1242 TALRQAATEVAELAR
+1242 PTLRQAAAEVAEIAR
-1257 GVEGTGE
+1257 GVEGAGD
-1264 VSDGLEDSTPELTVV
+1264 VSDGLEESVPELTVTV
-1279 VNKDAANEE
+1279 DKNAANEE

-1303 AGAQEITQVT
+1303 AGVQEITQVT
-1313 LDGKDYPLT
+1313 LDGKEYPVT

-1329 ALEAADIENLE
+1329 ALQPQDIENLE

-1355 DIASIDETMSLSS
+1355 DIATVDETMSLSS
-1368 IARRDQQRSVTVT
+1368 IARREQQRTVTVT
-1381 LNAAEGHALSKV
+1381 MNAAEGHALSKV

-1407 AGCTVGLS
+1407 AGCTVSLS
-1415 GENETVRSIMDDMLL
+1415 GENETVRSIMDDLVL
-1430 VIGVALVFIFLIMV
+1430 VIAVALVFIFLIMV

-1460 PLAFTGGLLALLITG
+1460 PLAFTGGLLALLFTG
-1475 LDLSVVA
+1475 MDLSVVA

-1514 KEALVETGRMR
+1514 REALIETGRMR

-1538 GMSTMALGTG
+1538 GMSTMAFGTG

-1628 PSASTAVKAGSETP
+1628 PSASTAVKAGSETA

-1655 APTYLVFADDDDDGD
+1655 APTYLVFEDDDDDGD

>member
-14 IVAVILVIVLGVISF
+14 IVGIILVIVLGVISF

-42 PYVAVYTTYIGA
+42 PYVAVYTTYVGA

-69 SFATLPGIDS
+69 SFATLSDISGIT
-79 INSTSSENLSL
+79 STSAENLSIIIL
-90 VVMEFESGVDM
+90 EFESGVDM
-101 NSVMIELSSQ
+101 NSVLIELSSQ
-111 LDMLRGSW
+111 IDMLRGSW
-119 DDAVGAPVV
+119 SDSVGAPVV
-128 MQIDPNM
+128 MQINPDM

-140 ASVSLEGADVH
+140 ASVSLEGADVR
-151 ELTDFVEGEIL
+151 ELTDFVDETLL
-162 PRLEGIDGVAS
+162 PKLEGIDGVAS
-173 VSVSGAVEETVA
+173 VSVSGAVEETVSI
-185 VTIDEERI
+185 TIDEDRI
-193 ELLNSLILREVDDEL
+193 ELLNSLILREVDEEL
-208 AEVEAQLSSAQSQIS
+208 ADVEAQLNSAQAQIS

-233 SNALA
+233 SNALG
-238 QIDSAQNMLSDD
+238 QIDDALSQLSD
-250 SLEAA
+250 EALSEPLA
-255 IAGAREQRDGLQ
+255 Q
-267 AQLEQTEAAIAA
+267 AQAQRETLQTQLAQTEAAIAA
-279 LESLTSLTPEQQAQL
+279 MEALTSLTPEQQAQL
-294 DAFNARLAALRA
+294 DALNAQLAALRTQ
-306 EREAKQARLEALQNA
+306 RETKQAELEALQGA
-321 VSDPA
+321 VTDPA
-326 AQAQYDEA
+326 AQAQYEEA
-334 VAQREELLARR
+334 LARREELLGQRAS
-345 EGLEAYIEEQKLRD
+345 LETYIEEQTLRD
-359 PEALRGEIGALEG
+359 PEALRARIDALDAQIVENEASFAALEG
-372 QIGADRNTLA
+372 EIA
-382 ALDGEIAT
+382 ALNAQADALGAQVAALEEQIA
-390 MEGQAETLRAR
+390 A
-401 IEELEAQIGEAEAT
+401 AEAT
-415 PVPSPSAPPTSAP
+415 PAPSVEPSPSATPTTSATPTASTAPTSSATPTASPLP
-428 SGVPTDAPTGEP
+428 SGEATQPPFISSPSLTRGEGGGMIAQLFGGAAVAEEVPVETLRE
-440 TDGPTD
+440 
-446 APTDEPT
+446 
-453 DAPTG
+453 
-458 EPTDAPTDEPTDA
+458 
-471 PTGEPTD
+471 
-478 APTGEPTDAP
+478 
-488 TGEPTDEPADTP
+488 
-500 TGEPTDAPNG
+500 
-510 SESALSAL
+510 
-518 FAGNVA
+518 
-524 AAEGTPVDALKQQ
+524 Q
-537 LAEAQAALGALET
+537 LTEAQAALAAVEAQLGEREAARAEQTQALE
-550 QLDERAKRREA
+550 LDK
-561 LNQSI
+561 
-566 EDDEARLAGYRE
+566 ARLAEYRD
-578 TLAALEASGE
+578 TLASLEASGT
-588 GEDTTQRV
+588 GEDTQERIA
-596 EEAQRQIDEIDAQV
+596 EAQRQIDAIDAELD
-610 KELDA
+610 ELDA

-623 RLPDAEREAQIQALT
+623 QLPDEERQVKIAALT
-638 EEIAVLDGS
+638 EEIAALETS
-647 ISAIEDSE
+647 IAAIEDSE
-655 AYKLL
+655 AYRMLL
-660 MLASDKDAYDQQY
+660 LATDEDAYNQQY
-673 AALSAAKAQLTAA
+673 AALSAAQAQLSAGL
-686 IAQLDG
+686 AQLDG
-692 MLAKLEAGTIPGGLF
+692 MLAKLENGIIPGGMI
-707 EGVDEDTSVADAR
+707 EGVDEDTSIEDAR
-720 AALSSARTQALSA
+720 AALSSARSQALSA
-733 FADAESQLSEADSQL
+733 FASAESQLSSADSEL

-771 ITMEMVSALIGAQNF
+771 ITMEMVSAMIGAQNF
-786 SMPAGYAGQGEDSYM
+786 SMPAGYVGEGDASYM
-801 VRVGDEFS
+801 VRVGDEFF

-824 ESVDVVS
+824 ETVDVVS
-831 LSDVATVEI
+831 LSDVASVEI
-840 VDNADEVF
+840 TDNAADVF

-876 TEELNALSGEYE
+876 TEELSALSGEYE

-975 DNSIVSIENIYRL
+975 DNSIVAIENIYRL

-1000 VEGVKQISGALIA
+1000 VEGVKQISGALMA

-1062 AAVLKRSK
+1062 AAVLKHSR
-1070 PHKERFEAVR
+1070 PHKERFEKVR

-1090 LKAKVLVLL
+1090 LRAKVLVLL

-1127 MNATLVF
+1127 MNATLAF
-1134 NEGMSESE
+1134 AEDMSEEE
-1142 KESAAMELMDGMLN
+1142 KETAAMKLMDGMLD

-1193 MERSNQEIGADISAL
+1193 MERSNEEIGADIAAL
-1208 GAQAGLDVTVQTS
+1208 GAQEGLDVSVQTS

-1242 TALRQAATEVAELAR
+1242 PTLRQAAAEVAEIAR
-1257 GVEGTGE
+1257 GVEGAGD
-1264 VSDGLEDSTPELTVV
+1264 VSDGLEESVPELTVTV
-1279 VNKDAANEE
+1279 DKNAANEE

-1303 AGAQEITQVT
+1303 AGVQEITQVT
-1313 LDGKDYPLT
+1313 LDGKEYPVT

-1329 ALEAADIENLE
+1329 ALQPQDIENLE

-1355 DIASIDETMSLSS
+1355 DIATVDETMSLSS
-1368 IARRDQQRSVTVT
+1368 IARREQQRTVTVT

-1407 AGCTVGLS
+1407 AGCTVSLS
-1415 GENETVRSIMDDMLL
+1415 GENETVRSIMDDLVL
-1430 VIGVALVFIFLIMV
+1430 VIAVALVFIFLIMV

-1460 PLAFTGGLLALLITG
+1460 PLAFTGGLLALLFTG
-1475 LDLSVVA
+1475 MDLSVVA

-1514 KEALVETGRMR
+1514 KEALIETGRMR

-1628 PSASTAVKAGSETP
+1628 PSASTAVKAGSETA

-1655 APTYLVFADDDDDGD
+1655 APTYLVFEDDDDDGD

>member
-14 IVAVILVIVLGVISF
+14 IVGIILVIVLGVISF

-42 PYVAVYTTYIGA
+42 PYVAVYTTYVGA

-69 SFATLPGIDS
+69 SFATLSDISGIT
-79 INSTSSENLSL
+79 STSAENLSIIIL
-90 VVMEFESGVDM
+90 EFESGVDM
-101 NSVMIELSSQ
+101 NSVLIELSSQ
-111 LDMLRGSW
+111 IDMLRGSW
-119 DDAVGAPVV
+119 SDSVGAPVV
-128 MQIDPNM
+128 MQINPDM

-140 ASVSLEGADVH
+140 ASVSLEGADVR
-151 ELTDFVEGEIL
+151 ELTDFVDETLL
-162 PRLEGIDGVAS
+162 PKLEGIDGVAS
-173 VSVSGAVEETVA
+173 VSVSGAVEETVSI
-185 VTIDEERI
+185 TIDEDRI
-193 ELLNSLILREVDDEL
+193 ELLNSLILREVDEEL
-208 AEVEAQLSSAQSQIS
+208 ADVEAQLNSAQAQIS

-233 SNALA
+233 SNALG
-238 QIDSAQNMLSDD
+238 QIDDALSQLSD
-250 SLEAA
+250 EALSEPLA
-255 IAGAREQRDGLQ
+255 Q
-267 AQLEQTEAAIAA
+267 AQAQRETLQTQLAQTEAAIAA
-279 LESLTSLTPEQQAQL
+279 MEALTSLTPEQQAQL
-294 DAFNARLAALRA
+294 DALNAQLAALRTQ
-306 EREAKQARLEALQNA
+306 RETKQAELEALQGA
-321 VSDPA
+321 VTDPA
-326 AQAQYDEA
+326 AQAQYEEA
-334 VAQREELLARR
+334 LARREELLGQRAS
-345 EGLEAYIEEQKLRD
+345 LETYIEEQTLRD
-359 PEALRGEIGALEG
+359 PEALRARIDALDAQIVENEASFAALEG
-372 QIGADRNTLA
+372 EIA
-382 ALDGEIAT
+382 ALNAQADALGAQVAALEEQIA
-390 MEGQAETLRAR
+390 A
-401 IEELEAQIGEAEAT
+401 AEAT
-415 PVPSPSAPPTSAP
+415 PAPSVEPSPSATPTTSATPTASTAPTSSATPTASPLP
-428 SGVPTDAPTGEP
+428 SGEATQPPFISSPSLTRGEGGGMIAQLFGGAAVAEEVPVETLRE
-440 TDGPTD
+440 
-446 APTDEPT
+446 
-453 DAPTG
+453 
-458 EPTDAPTDEPTDA
+458 
-471 PTGEPTD
+471 
-478 APTGEPTDAP
+478 
-488 TGEPTDEPADTP
+488 
-500 TGEPTDAPNG
+500 
-510 SESALSAL
+510 
-518 FAGNVA
+518 
-524 AAEGTPVDALKQQ
+524 Q
-537 LAEAQAALGALET
+537 LTEAQAALAAVEAQLGEREAARAEQTQALE
-550 QLDERAKRREA
+550 LDK
-561 LNQSI
+561 
-566 EDDEARLAGYRE
+566 ARLAEYRD
-578 TLAALEASGE
+578 TLASLEASGT
-588 GEDTTQRV
+588 GEDTQERIA
-596 EEAQRQIDEIDAQV
+596 EAQRQIDAIDAELD
-610 KELDA
+610 ELDA

-623 RLPDAEREAQIQALT
+623 QLPDEERQVKIAALT
-638 EEIAVLDGS
+638 EEIAALETS
-647 ISAIEDSE
+647 IAAIEDSE
-655 AYKLL
+655 AYRMLL
-660 MLASDKDAYDQQY
+660 LATDEDAYNQQY
-673 AALSAAKAQLTAA
+673 AALSAAQAQLSAGL
-686 IAQLDG
+686 AQLDG
-692 MLAKLEAGTIPGGLF
+692 MLAKLENGIIPGGMI
-707 EGVDEDTSVADAR
+707 EGVDEDTSIEDAR
-720 AALSSARTQALSA
+720 AALSSARSQALSA
-733 FADAESQLSEADSQL
+733 FASAESQLSSADSEL

-771 ITMEMVSALIGAQNF
+771 ITMEMVSAMIGAQNF
-786 SMPAGYAGQGEDSYM
+786 SMPAGYVGEGDASYM
-801 VRVGDEFS
+801 VRVGDEFF

-824 ESVDVVS
+824 ETVDVVS
-831 LSDVATVEI
+831 LSDVASVEI
-840 VDNADEVF
+840 TDNAADVF

-869 ADVAGRI
+869 ADVAGNI
-876 TEELNALSGEYE
+876 TAELEALSSQYE
-888 GLTFVELMNQ
+888 GLSFVELMNQ

-910 SNLLSGA
+910 DNLLWGA

-975 DNSIVSIENIYRL
+975 DNSIVAIENIYRL

-1000 VEGVKQISGALIA
+1000 VEGVKQISGALMA

-1062 AAVLKRSK
+1062 AAVLKHSR
-1070 PHKERFEAVR
+1070 PHKERFEKVR

-1090 LKAKVLVLL
+1090 LRAKVLVLL

-1127 MNATLVF
+1127 MNATLAF
-1134 NEGMSESE
+1134 AEDMSEEE
-1142 KESAAMELMDGMLN
+1142 KETAAMKLMDGMLD

-1193 MERSNQEIGADISAL
+1193 MERSNEEIGADIAAL
-1208 GAQAGLDVTVQTS
+1208 GAQEGLDVSVQTS

-1242 TALRQAATEVAELAR
+1242 PTLRQAAAEVAEIAR
-1257 GVEGTGE
+1257 GVEGAGD
-1264 VSDGLEDSTPELTVV
+1264 VSDGLEESVPELTVTV
-1279 VNKDAANEE
+1279 DKNAANEE

-1303 AGAQEITQVT
+1303 AGVQEITQVT
-1313 LDGKDYPLT
+1313 LDGKEYPVT

-1329 ALEAADIENLE
+1329 ALQPQDIENLE

-1355 DIASIDETMSLSS
+1355 DIATVDETMSLSS
-1368 IARRDQQRSVTVT
+1368 IARREQQRTVTVT
-1381 LNAAEGHALSKV
+1381 MNAAEGHALSKV

-1407 AGCTVGLS
+1407 AGCTVSLS
-1415 GENETVRSIMDDMLL
+1415 GENETVRSIMDDLVL
-1430 VIGVALVFIFLIMV
+1430 VIAVALVFIFLIMV

-1460 PLAFTGGLLALLITG
+1460 PLAFTGGLLALLFTG
-1475 LDLSVVA
+1475 MDLSVVA

-1514 KEALVETGRMR
+1514 REALIETGRMR

-1538 GMSTMALGTG
+1538 GMSTMAFGTG
-1548 MGAEMMQPMAIVSI
+1548 MGSEMMQPMAIVSI

-1628 PSASTAVKAGSETP
+1628 PSASTAVKAGSETA

-1655 APTYLVFADDDDDGD
+1655 APTYLVFEDDDDDGD

>member
-14 IVAVILVIVLGVISF
+14 IVGIILVIVLGVISF

-42 PYVAVYTTYIGA
+42 PYVAVYTTYVGA

-69 SFATLPGIDS
+69 SFATLSDISGIT
-79 INSTSSENLSL
+79 STSAENLSIIIL
-90 VVMEFESGVDM
+90 EFESGVDM
-101 NSVMIELSSQ
+101 NGVLIELSSQ
-111 LDMLRGSW
+111 IDMLRGSW
-119 DDAVGAPVV
+119 SDSVGAPVV
-128 MQIDPNM
+128 MQINPDM

-140 ASVSLEGADVH
+140 ASVSLEGADVR
-151 ELTDFVEGEIL
+151 ELTDFVDETLL
-162 PRLEGIDGVAS
+162 PKLEGIDGVAS
-173 VSVSGAVEETVA
+173 VSVSGAVEETVSI
-185 VTIDEERI
+185 TIDEDRI
-193 ELLNSLILREVDDEL
+193 ELLNSLILREVDEEL
-208 AEVEAQLSSAQSQIS
+208 ADVEAQLNSAQAQIS

-233 SNALA
+233 SNALG
-238 QIDSAQNMLSDD
+238 QIDDALSQLSD
-250 SLEAA
+250 EALSEPLA
-255 IAGAREQRDGLQ
+255 Q
-267 AQLEQTEAAIAA
+267 AQAQRETLQTQLAQTEAAIAA
-279 LESLTSLTPEQQAQL
+279 MEALTSLTPEQQAQL
-294 DAFNARLAALRA
+294 DALNAQLAALRTQ
-306 EREAKQARLEALQNA
+306 RETKQAELEALQGA
-321 VSDPA
+321 VTDPA
-326 AQAQYDEA
+326 AQAQYEEA
-334 VAQREELLARR
+334 LARREELLGQRAS
-345 EGLEAYIEEQKLRD
+345 LETYIEEQTLRD
-359 PEALRGEIGALEG
+359 PEALRARIDALDAQIAENEASLAALEG
-372 QIGADRNTLA
+372 EIA
-382 ALDGEIAT
+382 ALNAQADALNAQVAALEEQIA
-390 MEGQAETLRAR
+390 A
-401 IEELEAQIGEAEAT
+401 AEAT
-415 PVPSPSAPPTSAP
+415 PAPSAEPSPSATPTVSGTPTVSATPTTTPITSVTPTISAAPTASPLP
-428 SGVPTDAPTGEP
+428 SGEATQPPFISSPSLTRGEGGGMIAQLFGGAAVAEEVPVETLRE
-440 TDGPTD
+440 
-446 APTDEPT
+446 
-453 DAPTG
+453 
-458 EPTDAPTDEPTDA
+458 
-471 PTGEPTD
+471 
-478 APTGEPTDAP
+478 
-488 TGEPTDEPADTP
+488 
-500 TGEPTDAPNG
+500 
-510 SESALSAL
+510 
-518 FAGNVA
+518 
-524 AAEGTPVDALKQQ
+524 Q
-537 LAEAQAALGALET
+537 LAEAQAALAAVEAQLGEREAARAEQTQALE
-550 QLDERAKRREA
+550 LDK
-561 LNQSI
+561 
-566 EDDEARLAGYRE
+566 ARLAEYRD
-578 TLAALEASGE
+578 TLASLEASGT
-588 GEDTTQRV
+588 GEDTQERIA
-596 EEAQRQIDEIDAQV
+596 EAQRQIDAIDAELD
-610 KELDA
+610 ELDA

-623 RLPDAEREAQIQALT
+623 QLPDEERQAKIAALT
-638 EEIAVLDGS
+638 EEIAALETS
-647 ISAIEDSE
+647 IAAIEDSE
-655 AYKLL
+655 AYRMLL
-660 MLASDKDAYDQQY
+660 LATDEDAYNQQY
-673 AALSAAKAQLTAA
+673 AALSAAQAQLSAGL
-686 IAQLDG
+686 AQLDG
-692 MLAKLEAGTIPGGLF
+692 MLAKLESGIIPGGMI
-707 EGVDEDTSVADAR
+707 EGVDEDTSIEDAR
-720 AALSSARTQALSA
+720 AALSSARSQALSA
-733 FADAESQLSEADSQL
+733 FASAESQLSSADSEL

-771 ITMEMVSALIGAQNF
+771 ITMEMVSAMIGAQNF
-786 SMPAGYAGQGEDSYM
+786 SMPAGYVGEGDASYM

-824 ESVDVVS
+824 ETVDVVS
-831 LSDVATVEI
+831 LSDVASVEI
-840 VDNADEVF
+840 TDNAEDVF

-869 ADVAGRI
+869 ADVAGNI
-876 TEELNALSGEYE
+876 TAELEALSSQYE
-888 GLTFVELMNQ
+888 GLSFVELMNQ

-910 SNLLSGA
+910 DNLLWGA

-975 DNSIVSIENIYRL
+975 DNSIVAIENIYRL

-1000 VEGVKQISGALIA
+1000 VEGVKQISGALMA

-1062 AAVLKRSK
+1062 AAVLKRSR
-1070 PHKERFEAVR
+1070 PHKERFEKVR

-1090 LKAKVLVLL
+1090 LRAKVLVLL

-1127 MNATLVF
+1127 MNATLAF
-1134 NEGMSESE
+1134 AEDMSEEE
-1142 KESAAMELMDGMLN
+1142 KETAAMKLMDGMLD

-1193 MERSNQEIGADISAL
+1193 MERSNEEIGADIAAL
-1208 GAQAGLDVTVQTS
+1208 GAQEGLDVSVQTS

-1242 TALRQAATEVAELAR
+1242 PTLRQAAAEVAEIAR
-1257 GVEGTGE
+1257 GVEGAGD
-1264 VSDGLEDSTPELTVV
+1264 VSDGLEESVPELTVTV
-1279 VNKDAANEE
+1279 DKNAANEE

-1313 LDGKDYPLT
+1313 LDGKEYPVT

-1329 ALEAADIENLE
+1329 ALQPQDIENLE

-1355 DIASIDETMSLSS
+1355 DIATVDETMSLSS
-1368 IARRDQQRSVTVT
+1368 IARREQQRTVTVT

-1407 AGCTVGLS
+1407 AGCTVSLS
-1415 GENETVRSIMDDMLL
+1415 GENETVRSIMDDLVL
-1430 VIGVALVFIFLIMV
+1430 VIAVALVFIFLIMV

-1460 PLAFTGGLLALLITG
+1460 PLAFTGGLLALLFTG
-1475 LDLSVVA
+1475 MDLSVVA

-1514 KEALVETGRMR
+1514 REALIETGRMR

-1538 GMSTMALGTG
+1538 GMSTMAFGTG

-1655 APTYLVFADDDDDGD
+1655 APTYLVFEDDDDDGD

>member
-14 IVAVILVIVLGVISF
+14 IVGVILVIVLGVISF

-54 TPEQVESDVTRPMEA
+54 TPEQVESDITRPMEA

-208 AEVEAQLSSAQSQIS
+208 ADVEAQLSSAQSQIS

-415 PVPSPSAPPTSAP
+415 PVPSPSVPPTSAP
-428 SGVPTDAPTGEP
+428 SGVPTDAPT
-440 TDGPTD
+440 
-446 APTDEPT
+446 DEPT
-453 DAPTG
+453 DATD

-488 TGEPTDEPADTP
+488 TVSLPTPTDAPTGEPTDAPTGEPTDAPTDEPTDAPTVGPTDAPTGEPTDEP
-500 TGEPTDAPNG
+500 TGEPTDAPTVSLPTRTYWTRPPMSLPTRLPTRLPTNPPTGRRTTDAPNG

-524 AAEGTPVDALKQQ
+524 AAEGTPVDTLKQQ

-1257 GVEGTGE
+1257 GVEGAGE

-1313 LDGKDYPLT
+1313 LDGKEYPLT

-1355 DIASIDETMSLSS
+1355 DIAAIDETMSLSS

-1407 AGCTVGLS
+1407 AGCTVSLS

-1460 PLAFTGGLLALLITG
+1460 PLAFTGGCWRCSSPGWT
-1475 LDLSVVA
+1475 
-1482 MVGFL
+1482 F
-1487 LLAGVVVN
+1487 
-1495 NGIVFVDCVN
+1495 
-1505 QLRIGGMSK
+1505 RWW
-1514 KEALVETGRMR
+1514 
-1525 LRPILMTALTTIL
+1525 PW
-1538 GMSTMALGTG
+1538 
-1548 MGAEMMQPMAIVSI
+1548 
-1562 GGLTYA
+1562 
-1568 TLMTLFVVPVLYDI
+1568 
-1582 VNGEKMK
+1582 
-1589 AREIEMIRES
+1589 
-1599 AGLRDDAELL
+1599 
-1609 GDGQSAPQG
+1609 
-1618 EAKAA
+1618 
-1623 AEAEK
+1623 
-1628 PSASTAVKAGSETP
+1628 SASCCWRAWWSTTASSSSIASTSCASAACPRRRRSSKRAACAC
-1642 QGNHETPQGEEDD
+1642 
-1655 APTYLVFADDDDDGD
+1655 APSS

>member
-14 IVAVILVIVLGVISF
+14 IVGIILVIVLGVISF

-42 PYVAVYTTYIGA
+42 PYVAVYTTYVGA

-69 SFATLPGIDS
+69 SFATLSDISGIT
-79 INSTSSENLSL
+79 STSAENLSIIIL
-90 VVMEFESGVDM
+90 EFESGVDM
-101 NSVMIELSSQ
+101 NSVLIELSSQ
-111 LDMLRGSW
+111 IDMLRGSW
-119 DDAVGAPVV
+119 SDSVGAPVV
-128 MQIDPNM
+128 MQINPDM

-140 ASVSLEGADVH
+140 ASVSLEGADVR
-151 ELTDFVEGEIL
+151 ELTDFVDETLL
-162 PRLEGIDGVAS
+162 PKLEGIDGVAS
-173 VSVSGAVEETVA
+173 VSVSGAVEETVSI
-185 VTIDEERI
+185 TIDEDRI
-193 ELLNSLILREVDDEL
+193 ELLNSLILREVDEEL
-208 AEVEAQLSSAQSQIS
+208 ADVEAQLNSAQAQIS

-233 SNALA
+233 SNALG
-238 QIDSAQNMLSDD
+238 QIDDALSQLSD
-250 SLEAA
+250 EALSEPLA
-255 IAGAREQRDGLQ
+255 Q
-267 AQLEQTEAAIAA
+267 AQAQRETLQTQLAQTEAAIAA
-279 LESLTSLTPEQQAQL
+279 MEALTSLTPEQQAQL
-294 DAFNARLAALRA
+294 DALNAQLAALRTQ
-306 EREAKQARLEALQNA
+306 RETKQAALEALQGA
-321 VSDPA
+321 VTDPA
-326 AQAQYDEA
+326 AQAQYEEA
-334 VAQREELLARR
+334 LARREELLGQRAS
-345 EGLEAYIEEQKLRD
+345 LETYIEEQTLRD
-359 PEALRGEIGALEG
+359 PEALRTRIATLDAQIAKNEASLAALEG
-372 QIGADRNTLA
+372 EIA
-382 ALDGEIAT
+382 ALNAQADALGAQVAALEEQIA
-390 MEGQAETLRAR
+390 A
-401 IEELEAQIGEAEAT
+401 AEAT
-415 PVPSPSAPPTSAP
+415 PAPSAEPSPSATPTVSATPTASTTPITSVTPTISAAPTASPLP
-428 SGVPTDAPTGEP
+428 SGEATQPPFISSPSLTRGEGGGMIAQLFGGAAVAEEVPVETLRE
-440 TDGPTD
+440 
-446 APTDEPT
+446 
-453 DAPTG
+453 
-458 EPTDAPTDEPTDA
+458 
-471 PTGEPTD
+471 
-478 APTGEPTDAP
+478 
-488 TGEPTDEPADTP
+488 
-500 TGEPTDAPNG
+500 
-510 SESALSAL
+510 
-518 FAGNVA
+518 
-524 AAEGTPVDALKQQ
+524 Q
-537 LAEAQAALGALET
+537 LTEAQAALAAVEAQLGEHEAARAEQTQALE
-550 QLDERAKRREA
+550 LDK
-561 LNQSI
+561 
-566 EDDEARLAGYRE
+566 ARLAEYRD
-578 TLAALEASGE
+578 TLASLEASGT
-588 GEDTTQRV
+588 GEDTQERIA
-596 EEAQRQIDEIDAQV
+596 EAQRQIDAIDTELD
-610 KELDA
+610 ELDA

-623 RLPDAEREAQIQALT
+623 QLPDEERQAKIAALT
-638 EEIAVLDGS
+638 EEIAALETS
-647 ISAIEDSE
+647 IAAIEDSE
-655 AYKLL
+655 AYRMLL
-660 MLASDKDAYDQQY
+660 LATDEDAYNQQY
-673 AALSAAKAQLTAA
+673 AALSAAQAQLSAGL
-686 IAQLDG
+686 AQLDG
-692 MLAKLEAGTIPGGLF
+692 MLAKLESGIIPGGMI
-707 EGVDEDTSVADAR
+707 EGVDEDTSIEDAR
-720 AALSSARTQALSA
+720 AALSSARSQALSA
-733 FADAESQLSEADSQL
+733 FASAESQLSSADSEL

-771 ITMEMVSALIGAQNF
+771 ITMEMVSAMIGAQNF
-786 SMPAGYAGQGEDSYM
+786 SMPAGYVGEGDASYM

-824 ESVDVVS
+824 ETVDVVS
-831 LSDVATVEI
+831 LSDVASVEI
-840 VDNADEVF
+840 TDNAEDVF

-869 ADVAGRI
+869 ADVAGNI
-876 TEELNALSGEYE
+876 TAELEALSSQYE
-888 GLTFVELMNQ
+888 GLSFVELMNQ

-910 SNLLSGA
+910 DNLLWGA

-975 DNSIVSIENIYRL
+975 DNSIVAIENIYRL

-1000 VEGVKQISGALIA
+1000 VEGVKQISGALMA

-1062 AAVLKRSK
+1062 AAVLKRSR
-1070 PHKERFEAVR
+1070 PHKERFEKVR

-1090 LKAKVLVLL
+1090 LRAKVLVLL

-1127 MNATLVF
+1127 MNATLAF
-1134 NEGMSESE
+1134 AKDMSEEE
-1142 KESAAMELMDGMLN
+1142 KETAAMKLMDGMLD

-1193 MERSNQEIGADISAL
+1193 MERSNEEIGADIAAL
-1208 GAQAGLDVTVQTS
+1208 GAQEGLDVSVQTS

-1242 TALRQAATEVAELAR
+1242 PTLRQAAVEVAEIAR
-1257 GVEGTGE
+1257 GVEGAGD
-1264 VSDGLEDSTPELTVV
+1264 VSDGLEESVPELTVTV
-1279 VNKDAANEE
+1279 DRNAANEE

-1303 AGAQEITQVT
+1303 AGAQEITQAT
-1313 LDGKDYPLT
+1313 LDGKEYPVT

-1329 ALEAADIENLE
+1329 ALQPQDIENLE

-1355 DIASIDETMSLSS
+1355 DIATVDETMSLSS
-1368 IARRDQQRSVTVT
+1368 IARREQQRTVTVT

-1407 AGCTVGLS
+1407 AGCTVSLS
-1415 GENETVRSIMDDMLL
+1415 GENETVRSIMDDLVL
-1430 VIGVALVFIFLIMV
+1430 VIAVALVFIFLIMV

-1460 PLAFTGGLLALLITG
+1460 PLAFTGGLLALLFTG
-1475 LDLSVVA
+1475 MDLSVVA

-1514 KEALVETGRMR
+1514 REALIETGRMR

-1538 GMSTMALGTG
+1538 GMSTMAFGTG

-1609 GDGQSAPQG
+1609 GDGQSAPQD
-1618 EAKAA
+1618 EAEAA

-1642 QGNHETPQGEEDD
+1642 QGSHETPQGEEDD
-1655 APTYLVFADDDDDGD
+1655 APTYLVFEDDDDDGD

>member
-14 IVAVILVIVLGVISF
+14 IVGIILVIVLGVISF

-42 PYVAVYTTYIGA
+42 PYVAVYTTYVGA

-69 SFATLPGIDS
+69 SFATLSDISGIT
-79 INSTSSENLSL
+79 STSAENLSIIIL
-90 VVMEFESGVDM
+90 EFESGVDM
-101 NSVMIELSSQ
+101 NGVLIELSSQ
-111 LDMLRGSW
+111 IDMLRGSW
-119 DDAVGAPVV
+119 SDSVGAPVV
-128 MQIDPNM
+128 MQINPDM

-140 ASVSLEGADVH
+140 ASVSLEGADVR
-151 ELTDFVEGEIL
+151 ELTDFVDETLL
-162 PRLEGIDGVAS
+162 PKLEGIDGVAS
-173 VSVSGAVEETVA
+173 VSVSGAVEETVSI
-185 VTIDEERI
+185 TIDEDRI
-193 ELLNSLILREVDDEL
+193 ELLNSLILREVDEEL
-208 AEVEAQLSSAQSQIS
+208 ADVEAQLNSAQAQIS

-233 SNALA
+233 SNALG
-238 QIDSAQNMLSDD
+238 QIDDALSQLSD
-250 SLEAA
+250 EALSEPLA
-255 IAGAREQRDGLQ
+255 Q
-267 AQLEQTEAAIAA
+267 AQAQRETLQTQLAQTEAAIAA
-279 LESLTSLTPEQQAQL
+279 MEALTSLTPEQQAQL
-294 DAFNARLAALRA
+294 DALNAQLAALRTQ
-306 EREAKQARLEALQNA
+306 RETKQAELEALQGA
-321 VSDPA
+321 VTDPA
-326 AQAQYDEA
+326 AQAQYEEA
-334 VAQREELLARR
+334 LARREELLGQRAS
-345 EGLEAYIEEQKLRD
+345 LETYIEEQTLRD
-359 PEALRGEIGALEG
+359 PEALRARIDALDAQIVENEASFAALEG
-372 QIGADRNTLA
+372 EIA
-382 ALDGEIAT
+382 ALNAQADALGAQVAALEEQIA
-390 MEGQAETLRAR
+390 A
-401 IEELEAQIGEAEAT
+401 AEAT
-415 PVPSPSAPPTSAP
+415 PAPSVEPSPSATPTTSATPTASTAPTSSATPTASPLP
-428 SGVPTDAPTGEP
+428 SGEATQPPFISSPSLTRGEGGGMIAQLFGGAAVAEEVPVETLRE
-440 TDGPTD
+440 
-446 APTDEPT
+446 
-453 DAPTG
+453 
-458 EPTDAPTDEPTDA
+458 
-471 PTGEPTD
+471 
-478 APTGEPTDAP
+478 
-488 TGEPTDEPADTP
+488 
-500 TGEPTDAPNG
+500 
-510 SESALSAL
+510 
-518 FAGNVA
+518 
-524 AAEGTPVDALKQQ
+524 Q
-537 LAEAQAALGALET
+537 LTEAQAALAAVEAQLGEREAARAEQTQALE
-550 QLDERAKRREA
+550 LDK
-561 LNQSI
+561 
-566 EDDEARLAGYRE
+566 ARLAEYRD
-578 TLAALEASGE
+578 TLASLEASGT
-588 GEDTTQRV
+588 GEDTQERIA
-596 EEAQRQIDEIDAQV
+596 EAQRQIDAIDAELD
-610 KELDA
+610 ELDA

-623 RLPDAEREAQIQALT
+623 QLPDEERQVKIAALT
-638 EEIAVLDGS
+638 EEIAALETS
-647 ISAIEDSE
+647 IAAIEDSE
-655 AYKLL
+655 AYRMLL
-660 MLASDKDAYDQQY
+660 LATDEDAYNQQY
-673 AALSAAKAQLTAA
+673 AALSAAQAQLSAGL
-686 IAQLDG
+686 AQLDG
-692 MLAKLEAGTIPGGLF
+692 MLAKLENGIIPGGMI
-707 EGVDEDTSVADAR
+707 EGVDEDTSIEDAR
-720 AALSSARTQALSA
+720 AALSSARSQALSA
-733 FADAESQLSEADSQL
+733 FASAESQLSSADSEL

-771 ITMEMVSALIGAQNF
+771 ITMEMVSAMIGAQNF
-786 SMPAGYAGQGEDSYM
+786 SMPAGYVGEGDASYM
-801 VRVGDEFS
+801 VRVGDEFF

-824 ESVDVVS
+824 ETVDVVS
-831 LSDVATVEI
+831 LSDVASVEI
-840 VDNADEVF
+840 TDNAADVF

-869 ADVAGRI
+869 ADVAGNI
-876 TEELNALSGEYE
+876 TAELEALSSQYE
-888 GLTFVELMNQ
+888 GLSFVELMNQ

-910 SNLLSGA
+910 DNLLWGA

-975 DNSIVSIENIYRL
+975 DNSIVAIENIYRL

-1000 VEGVKQISGALIA
+1000 VEGVKQISGALMA

-1062 AAVLKRSK
+1062 AAVLKHSR
-1070 PHKERFEAVR
+1070 PHKERFEKVR

-1090 LKAKVLVLL
+1090 LRAKVLVLL

-1127 MNATLVF
+1127 MNATLAF
-1134 NEGMSESE
+1134 AEDMSEEE
-1142 KESAAMELMDGMLN
+1142 KETAAMKLMDGMLD

-1193 MERSNQEIGADISAL
+1193 MERSNEEIGADIAAL
-1208 GAQAGLDVTVQTS
+1208 GAQEGLDVSVQTS

-1242 TALRQAATEVAELAR
+1242 PTLRQAAAEVAEIAR
-1257 GVEGTGE
+1257 GVEGAGD
-1264 VSDGLEDSTPELTVV
+1264 VSDGLEESVPELTVTV
-1279 VNKDAANEE
+1279 DKNAANEE

-1303 AGAQEITQVT
+1303 AGVQEITQVT
-1313 LDGKDYPLT
+1313 LDGKEYPVT

-1329 ALEAADIENLE
+1329 ALQPQDIENLE

-1355 DIASIDETMSLSS
+1355 DIATVDETMSLSS
-1368 IARRDQQRSVTVT
+1368 IARREQQRTVTVT
-1381 LNAAEGHALSKV
+1381 MNAAEGHALSKV

-1407 AGCTVGLS
+1407 AGCTVSLS
-1415 GENETVRSIMDDMLL
+1415 GENETVRSIMDDLVL
-1430 VIGVALVFIFLIMV
+1430 VIAVALVFIFLIMV

-1460 PLAFTGGLLALLITG
+1460 PLAFTGGLLALLFTG
-1475 LDLSVVA
+1475 MDLSVVA

-1514 KEALVETGRMR
+1514 REALIETGRMR

-1538 GMSTMALGTG
+1538 GMSTMAFGTG

-1628 PSASTAVKAGSETP
+1628 PSASTAVKAGSETA

-1655 APTYLVFADDDDDGD
+1655 APTYLVFEDDDDDGD

>member
-14 IVAVILVIVLGVISF
+14 IVGIILVIVLGVISF

-42 PYVAVYTTYIGA
+42 PYVAVYTTYVGA

-69 SFATLPGIDS
+69 SFATLSDISGIT
-79 INSTSSENLSL
+79 STSAENLSIIIL
-90 VVMEFESGVDM
+90 EFESGVDM
-101 NSVMIELSSQ
+101 NSVLIELSSQ
-111 LDMLRGSW
+111 IDMLRGSW
-119 DDAVGAPVV
+119 SDSVGAPVV
-128 MQIDPNM
+128 MQINPDM

-140 ASVSLEGADVH
+140 ASVSLEGADVR
-151 ELTDFVEGEIL
+151 ELTDFVDETLL
-162 PRLEGIDGVAS
+162 PKLEGIDGVAS
-173 VSVSGAVEETVA
+173 VSVSGAVEETVSI
-185 VTIDEERI
+185 TIDEDRI
-193 ELLNSLILREVDDEL
+193 ELLNSLILREVDEEL
-208 AEVEAQLSSAQSQIS
+208 ADVEAQLNSAQAQIS

-233 SNALA
+233 SNALG
-238 QIDSAQNMLSDD
+238 QIDDALSQLSD
-250 SLEAA
+250 EALSEPLA
-255 IAGAREQRDGLQ
+255 Q
-267 AQLEQTEAAIAA
+267 AQAQRETLQTQLAQTEAAIAA
-279 LESLTSLTPEQQAQL
+279 MEALTSLTPEQQAQL
-294 DAFNARLAALRA
+294 AALNAQLAALRTQC
-306 EREAKQARLEALQNA
+306 ETKQAELEALQGA
-321 VSDPA
+321 VTDPA
-326 AQAQYDEA
+326 AQAQYEEA
-334 VAQREELLARR
+334 LARREELLGQRAS
-345 EGLEAYIEEQKLRD
+345 LESYIEEQTLRD
-359 PEALRGEIGALEG
+359 PEALRARIDALDAQIAENEASLAALEG
-372 QIGADRNTLA
+372 EIA
-382 ALDGEIAT
+382 ALNAQADTLNTQIA
-390 MEGQAETLRAR
+390 AL
-401 IEELEAQIGEAEAT
+401 EEQIAAAEAT
-415 PVPSPSAPPTSAP
+415 PAPSAEPSPSATPTTSATPTASTAPTSSATPTASPLP
-428 SGVPTDAPTGEP
+428 SGEATQPPFISSPSLTRSEGGGMIAQLFGGAAVAEEVPVETLRE
-440 TDGPTD
+440 
-446 APTDEPT
+446 
-453 DAPTG
+453 
-458 EPTDAPTDEPTDA
+458 
-471 PTGEPTD
+471 
-478 APTGEPTDAP
+478 
-488 TGEPTDEPADTP
+488 
-500 TGEPTDAPNG
+500 
-510 SESALSAL
+510 
-518 FAGNVA
+518 
-524 AAEGTPVDALKQQ
+524 Q
-537 LAEAQAALGALET
+537 LAEAQAALAAVEAQLGEREASRAEQTQALELDKAR
-550 QLDERAKRREA
+550 LDE
-561 LNQSI
+561 
-566 EDDEARLAGYRE
+566 YRD
-578 TLAALEASGE
+578 TLASLEASGT
-588 GEDTTQRV
+588 GEDTQERIA
-596 EEAQRQIDEIDAQV
+596 EAQRQIDAIDAELD
-610 KELDA
+610 ELDA

-623 RLPDAEREAQIQALT
+623 QLPDDERQTKIAALT
-638 EEIAVLDGS
+638 EEIAALETS
-647 ISAIEDSE
+647 IAAIEDSE
-655 AYKLL
+655 AYRMLL
-660 MLASDKDAYDQQY
+660 LATDEDAYNQQY
-673 AALSAAKAQLTAA
+673 AALSAAQAQLSAGL
-686 IAQLDG
+686 AQLDG
-692 MLAKLEAGTIPGGLF
+692 MLAKLENGIIPGGMI
-707 EGVDEDTSVADAR
+707 EGVDEDTSIEDAR
-720 AALSSARTQALSA
+720 AALSSARSQALSA
-733 FADAESQLSEADSQL
+733 FASAESQLSRADSEL

-771 ITMEMVSALIGAQNF
+771 ITMEMVSAMIGAQNF
-786 SMPAGYAGQGEDSYM
+786 SMPAGYVGEGDASYM

-824 ESVDVVS
+824 ETVDVVS
-831 LSDVATVEI
+831 LSDVASVEI
-840 VDNADEVF
+840 TDNAEDVF

-869 ADVAGRI
+869 ADVAGNI
-876 TEELNALSGEYE
+876 TAELEALSSQYE
-888 GLTFVELMNQ
+888 GLSFVELMNQ

-910 SNLLSGA
+910 DNLLWGA

-975 DNSIVSIENIYRL
+975 DNSIVAIENIYRL

-1000 VEGVKQISGALIA
+1000 VEGVKQISGALMA

-1062 AAVLKRSK
+1062 AAVLKHSR
-1070 PHKERFEAVR
+1070 PHKERFEKVR

-1090 LKAKVLVLL
+1090 LRAKVLVLL

-1127 MNATLVF
+1127 MNATLAF
-1134 NEGMSESE
+1134 AEDMSEEE
-1142 KESAAMELMDGMLN
+1142 KETAAMKLMDGVLD

-1193 MERSNQEIGADISAL
+1193 MERSNEEIGADIAAL
-1208 GAQAGLDVTVQTS
+1208 GAQEGLDVSVQTS

-1242 TALRQAATEVAELAR
+1242 PTLRQAAVEVAEIAR
-1257 GVEGTGE
+1257 GVEGAGD
-1264 VSDGLEDSTPELTVV
+1264 VSDGLEESVPELTVTV
-1279 VNKDAANEE
+1279 DKNAANEE

-1303 AGAQEITQVT
+1303 AGAQEIMQVT
-1313 LDGKDYPLT
+1313 LDGKEYPVT

-1329 ALEAADIENLE
+1329 ALQPQDIENLE

-1355 DIASIDETMSLSS
+1355 DIATVDETMSLSS
-1368 IARRDQQRSVTVT
+1368 IARREQQRTVTVT

-1407 AGCTVGLS
+1407 AGCTVSLS
-1415 GENETVRSIMDDMLL
+1415 GENETVRSIMDDLVL
-1430 VIGVALVFIFLIMV
+1430 VIAVALVFIFLIMV

-1475 LDLSVVA
+1475 MDLSVVA

-1514 KEALVETGRMR
+1514 REALIETGRMR

-1538 GMSTMALGTG
+1538 GMSTMAFGTG

-1655 APTYLVFADDDDDGD
+1655 APTYLVFEDDDDDGD

>member
-14 IVAVILVIVLGVISF
+14 IVGIILVIVLGVISF

-42 PYVAVYTTYIGA
+42 PYVAVYTTYVGA

-69 SFATLPGIDS
+69 SFATLSDISGIT
-79 INSTSSENLSL
+79 STSAENLSIIIL
-90 VVMEFESGVDM
+90 EFESGVDM
-101 NSVMIELSSQ
+101 NSVLIELSSQ
-111 LDMLRGSW
+111 IDMLRGSW
-119 DDAVGAPVV
+119 SDSVGAPVV
-128 MQIDPNM
+128 MQINPDM

-140 ASVSLEGADVH
+140 ASVSLEGADVR
-151 ELTDFVEGEIL
+151 ELTDFVDETLL
-162 PRLEGIDGVAS
+162 PKLEGIDGVAS
-173 VSVSGAVEETVA
+173 VSVSGAVEETVSI
-185 VTIDEERI
+185 TIDEDRI
-193 ELLNSLILREVDDEL
+193 ELLNSLILREVDEEL
-208 AEVEAQLSSAQSQIS
+208 ADVEAQLNSAQAQIS

-233 SNALA
+233 SNALG
-238 QIDSAQNMLSDD
+238 QIDDALSQLSD
-250 SLEAA
+250 EALSEPLA
-255 IAGAREQRDGLQ
+255 Q
-267 AQLEQTEAAIAA
+267 AQAQRETLQTQLAQTEAAIAA
-279 LESLTSLTPEQQAQL
+279 MEALTSLTPEQQAQL
-294 DAFNARLAALRA
+294 DALNAQLAALRTQ
-306 EREAKQARLEALQNA
+306 RETKQAELEALQGA
-321 VSDPA
+321 VTDPA
-326 AQAQYDEA
+326 AQAQYEEA
-334 VAQREELLARR
+334 LARREELLGQRAS
-345 EGLEAYIEEQKLRD
+345 LETYIEEQTLRD
-359 PEALRGEIGALEG
+359 PEALRARIDALDAQIVENEASFAALEG
-372 QIGADRNTLA
+372 EIA
-382 ALDGEIAT
+382 ALNAQADALGAQVAALEEQIA
-390 MEGQAETLRAR
+390 A
-401 IEELEAQIGEAEAT
+401 AEAT
-415 PVPSPSAPPTSAP
+415 PAPSVEPSPSATPTTSATPTASTAPTSSATPTASPLP
-428 SGVPTDAPTGEP
+428 SGEATQPPFISSPSLTRGEGGGMIAQLFGGAAVAEEVPVETLRE
-440 TDGPTD
+440 
-446 APTDEPT
+446 
-453 DAPTG
+453 
-458 EPTDAPTDEPTDA
+458 
-471 PTGEPTD
+471 
-478 APTGEPTDAP
+478 
-488 TGEPTDEPADTP
+488 
-500 TGEPTDAPNG
+500 
-510 SESALSAL
+510 
-518 FAGNVA
+518 
-524 AAEGTPVDALKQQ
+524 Q
-537 LAEAQAALGALET
+537 LTEAQAALAAVEAQLGEREAARAEQTQALE
-550 QLDERAKRREA
+550 LDK
-561 LNQSI
+561 
-566 EDDEARLAGYRE
+566 ARLAEYRD
-578 TLAALEASGE
+578 TLASLEASGT
-588 GEDTTQRV
+588 GEDTQERIA
-596 EEAQRQIDEIDAQV
+596 EAQRQIDAIDAELD
-610 KELDA
+610 ELDA

-623 RLPDAEREAQIQALT
+623 QLPDEERQVKIAALT
-638 EEIAVLDGS
+638 EEIAALETS
-647 ISAIEDSE
+647 IAAIEDSE
-655 AYKLL
+655 AYRMLL
-660 MLASDKDAYDQQY
+660 LATDEDAYNQQY
-673 AALSAAKAQLTAA
+673 AALSAAQAQLSAGL
-686 IAQLDG
+686 AQLDG
-692 MLAKLEAGTIPGGLF
+692 MLAKLENGIIPGGMI
-707 EGVDEDTSVADAR
+707 EGVDEDTSIEDAR
-720 AALSSARTQALSA
+720 AALSSARSQALSA
-733 FADAESQLSEADSQL
+733 FASAESQLSSADSEL

-771 ITMEMVSALIGAQNF
+771 ITMEMVSAMIGAQNF
-786 SMPAGYAGQGEDSYM
+786 SMPAGYVGEGDASYM
-801 VRVGDEFS
+801 VRVGDEFF

-824 ESVDVVS
+824 ETVDVVS
-831 LSDVATVEI
+831 LSDVASVEI
-840 VDNADEVF
+840 TDNAADVF

-869 ADVAGRI
+869 ADVAGNI
-876 TEELNALSGEYE
+876 TAELEALSSQYE
-888 GLTFVELMNQ
+888 GLSFVELMNQ

-910 SNLLSGA
+910 DNLLWGA

-975 DNSIVSIENIYRL
+975 DNSIVAIENIYRL

-1000 VEGVKQISGALIA
+1000 VEGVKQISGALMA

-1062 AAVLKRSK
+1062 AAVLKHSR
-1070 PHKERFEAVR
+1070 PHKERFEKVR

-1090 LKAKVLVLL
+1090 LRAKVLVLL

-1127 MNATLVF
+1127 MNATLAF
-1134 NEGMSESE
+1134 AEDMSEEE
-1142 KESAAMELMDGMLN
+1142 KESAAMELMDGMLS

-1193 MERSNQEIGADISAL
+1193 MERSNAEIGADISAL
-1208 GAQAGLDVTVQTS
+1208 GAQAGLDVSVQTS

-1242 TALRQAATEVAELAR
+1242 PTLRQAAAEVAEIAR
-1257 GVEGTGE
+1257 GVEGAGD
-1264 VSDGLEDSTPELTVV
+1264 VSDGLEESVPELTVTV
-1279 VNKDAANEE
+1279 DKNAANEE

-1303 AGAQEITQVT
+1303 AGVQEITQVT
-1313 LDGKDYPLT
+1313 LDGKEYPVT

-1329 ALEAADIENLE
+1329 ALQPQDIENLE

-1355 DIASIDETMSLSS
+1355 DIATVDETMSLSS
-1368 IARRDQQRSVTVT
+1368 IARREQQRTVTVT

-1407 AGCTVGLS
+1407 AGCTVSLS

-1460 PLAFTGGLLALLITG
+1460 PLAFTGGLLALLFTG

-1514 KEALVETGRMR
+1514 REALIETGRMR

-1628 PSASTAVKAGSETP
+1628 PSASTAVKAGSETA

-1655 APTYLVFADDDDDGD
+1655 APTYLVFEDDDDDGD

>member
-14 IVAVILVIVLGVISF
+14 IVGIILVIVLGVISF

-42 PYVAVYTTYIGA
+42 PYVAVYTTYVGA

-69 SFATLPGIDS
+69 SFATLSDISGIT
-79 INSTSSENLSL
+79 STSAENLSIIIL
-90 VVMEFESGVDM
+90 EFESGVDM
-101 NSVMIELSSQ
+101 NGVLIELSSQ
-111 LDMLRGSW
+111 IDMLRGSW
-119 DDAVGAPVV
+119 SDSVGAPVV
-128 MQIDPNM
+128 MQINPDM

-140 ASVSLEGADVH
+140 ASVSLEGADVR
-151 ELTDFVEGEIL
+151 ELTDFVDETLL
-162 PRLEGIDGVAS
+162 PKLEGIDGVAS
-173 VSVSGAVEETVA
+173 VSVSGAVEETVSI
-185 VTIDEERI
+185 TIDEDRI
-193 ELLNSLILREVDDEL
+193 ELLNSLILREVDEEL
-208 AEVEAQLSSAQSQIS
+208 ADVEAQLNSAQAQIS

-233 SNALA
+233 SNALG
-238 QIDSAQNMLSDD
+238 QIDDALSQLSD
-250 SLEAA
+250 EALSEPLA
-255 IAGAREQRDGLQ
+255 Q
-267 AQLEQTEAAIAA
+267 AQAQRETLQTQLAQTEAAIAA
-279 LESLTSLTPEQQAQL
+279 MEALTSLTPEQQAQL
-294 DAFNARLAALRA
+294 DALNAQLAALRTQ
-306 EREAKQARLEALQNA
+306 RETKQAELEALQGA
-321 VSDPA
+321 VTDPA
-326 AQAQYDEA
+326 AQAQYEEA
-334 VAQREELLARR
+334 LARREELLGQRAS
-345 EGLEAYIEEQKLRD
+345 LETYIEEQTLRD
-359 PEALRGEIGALEG
+359 PEALRARIDALDAQIAENEASLAALEG
-372 QIGADRNTLA
+372 EIA
-382 ALDGEIAT
+382 ALNAQADALGAQVAALEEQIA
-390 MEGQAETLRAR
+390 A
-401 IEELEAQIGEAEAT
+401 AEAT
-415 PVPSPSAPPTSAP
+415 PAPSVEPSPSAKPTTSATPTASTAPTSSATPTASPLP
-428 SGVPTDAPTGEP
+428 SGEATQPPFISSPSLTRGEGGGMIAQLFGGAAVAEEVPVETLRE
-440 TDGPTD
+440 
-446 APTDEPT
+446 
-453 DAPTG
+453 
-458 EPTDAPTDEPTDA
+458 
-471 PTGEPTD
+471 
-478 APTGEPTDAP
+478 
-488 TGEPTDEPADTP
+488 
-500 TGEPTDAPNG
+500 
-510 SESALSAL
+510 
-518 FAGNVA
+518 
-524 AAEGTPVDALKQQ
+524 Q
-537 LAEAQAALGALET
+537 LTEAQAALAAVEAQLGEREAARAEQTQALE
-550 QLDERAKRREA
+550 LDK
-561 LNQSI
+561 
-566 EDDEARLAGYRE
+566 ARLAEYRD
-578 TLAALEASGE
+578 TLASLEASGT
-588 GEDTTQRV
+588 GEDTQERIA
-596 EEAQRQIDEIDAQV
+596 EAQRQIDAIDAELD
-610 KELDA
+610 ELDA

-623 RLPDAEREAQIQALT
+623 QLPDEERQAKIAALT
-638 EEIAVLDGS
+638 EEIAALETS
-647 ISAIEDSE
+647 IAAIEDSE
-655 AYKLL
+655 AYRMLL
-660 MLASDKDAYDQQY
+660 LATDEDAYNQQY
-673 AALSAAKAQLTAA
+673 AALSAAQAQLSAGL
-686 IAQLDG
+686 AQLDG
-692 MLAKLEAGTIPGGLF
+692 MLAKLENGIIPGGMI
-707 EGVDEDTSVADAR
+707 EGVDEDTSIEDAR
-720 AALSSARTQALSA
+720 AALSSARSQALSA
-733 FADAESQLSEADSQL
+733 FASAESQLSSADSEL

-771 ITMEMVSALIGAQNF
+771 ITMEMVSAMIGAQNF
-786 SMPAGYAGQGEDSYM
+786 SMPAGYVGEGDASYM
-801 VRVGDEFS
+801 VRVGDEFF

-824 ESVDVVS
+824 ETVDVVS
-831 LSDVATVEI
+831 LSDVASVEI
-840 VDNADEVF
+840 TDNAADVF

-869 ADVAGRI
+869 ADVAGNI
-876 TEELNALSGEYE
+876 TAELEALSSQYE
-888 GLTFVELMNQ
+888 GLSFVELMNQ

-910 SNLLSGA
+910 DNLLWGA

-975 DNSIVSIENIYRL
+975 DNSIVAIENIYRL

-1000 VEGVKQISGALIA
+1000 VEGVKQISGALMA

-1062 AAVLKRSK
+1062 AAVLKHSR
-1070 PHKERFEAVR
+1070 PHKERFEKVR

-1090 LKAKVLVLL
+1090 LRAKVLVLL

-1127 MNATLVF
+1127 MNATLAF
-1134 NEGMSESE
+1134 AEDMSEEE
-1142 KESAAMELMDGMLN
+1142 KETAAMKLMDGMLD

-1193 MERSNQEIGADISAL
+1193 MERSNEEIGADIAAL
-1208 GAQAGLDVTVQTS
+1208 GAQEGLDVSVQTS

-1242 TALRQAATEVAELAR
+1242 PTLRQAAAEVAEIAR
-1257 GVEGTGE
+1257 GVEGAGD
-1264 VSDGLEDSTPELTVV
+1264 VSDGLEESVPELTVTV
-1279 VNKDAANEE
+1279 DKNAANEE

-1303 AGAQEITQVT
+1303 AGVQEITQVT
-1313 LDGKDYPLT
+1313 LDGKEYPVT

-1329 ALEAADIENLE
+1329 ALQPQDIENLE

-1355 DIASIDETMSLSS
+1355 DIATVDETMSLSS
-1368 IARRDQQRSVTVT
+1368 IARREQQRTVTVT
-1381 LNAAEGHALSKV
+1381 MNAAEGHALSKV

-1407 AGCTVGLS
+1407 AGCTVSLS
-1415 GENETVRSIMDDMLL
+1415 GENETVRSIMDDLVL
-1430 VIGVALVFIFLIMV
+1430 VIAVALVFIFLIMV

-1460 PLAFTGGLLALLITG
+1460 PLAFTGGLLALLFTG
-1475 LDLSVVA
+1475 MDLSVVA

-1514 KEALVETGRMR
+1514 REALIETGRMR

-1538 GMSTMALGTG
+1538 GMSTMAFGTG

-1628 PSASTAVKAGSETP
+1628 PSASTAVKAGSETA

-1655 APTYLVFADDDDDGD
+1655 APTYLVFEDDDDDGD

>member
-14 IVAVILVIVLGVISF
+14 IVGIILVIVLGVISF

-42 PYVAVYTTYIGA
+42 PYVAVYTTYVGA

-69 SFATLPGIDS
+69 SFATLSDISGIT
-79 INSTSSENLSL
+79 STSAENLSIIIL
-90 VVMEFESGVDM
+90 EFESGVDM
-101 NSVMIELSSQ
+101 NSVLIELSSQ
-111 LDMLRGSW
+111 IDMLRGSW
-119 DDAVGAPVV
+119 SDSVGAPVV
-128 MQIDPNM
+128 MQINPDM

-140 ASVSLEGADVH
+140 ASVSLEGADVR
-151 ELTDFVEGEIL
+151 ELTDFVDETLL
-162 PRLEGIDGVAS
+162 PKLEGIDGVAS
-173 VSVSGAVEETVA
+173 VSVSGAVEETVSI
-185 VTIDEERI
+185 TIDEDRI
-193 ELLNSLILREVDDEL
+193 ELLNSLILREVDEEL
-208 AEVEAQLSSAQSQIS
+208 ADVEAQLNSAQAQIS

-233 SNALA
+233 SNALG
-238 QIDSAQNMLSDD
+238 QIDDALSQLSD
-250 SLEAA
+250 EALSEPLA
-255 IAGAREQRDGLQ
+255 Q
-267 AQLEQTEAAIAA
+267 AQAQRETLQTQLAQTEAAIAA
-279 LESLTSLTPEQQAQL
+279 MEALTSLTPEQQAQL
-294 DAFNARLAALRA
+294 DALNAQLAALRTQ
-306 EREAKQARLEALQNA
+306 RETKQAELEALQGA
-321 VSDPA
+321 VTDPA
-326 AQAQYDEA
+326 AQAQYEEA
-334 VAQREELLARR
+334 LARREELLGQRAS
-345 EGLEAYIEEQKLRD
+345 LETYIEEQTLRD
-359 PEALRGEIGALEG
+359 PEALRARIDALDAQIVENEASFAALEG
-372 QIGADRNTLA
+372 EIA
-382 ALDGEIAT
+382 ALNAQADALGAQVAALEEQIA
-390 MEGQAETLRAR
+390 A
-401 IEELEAQIGEAEAT
+401 AEAT
-415 PVPSPSAPPTSAP
+415 PAPSVEPSPSATPTTSATPTASTAPTSSATPTASPLP
-428 SGVPTDAPTGEP
+428 SGEATQPPFISSPSLTRGEGGGMIAQLFGGAAVAEEVPVETLRE
-440 TDGPTD
+440 
-446 APTDEPT
+446 
-453 DAPTG
+453 
-458 EPTDAPTDEPTDA
+458 
-471 PTGEPTD
+471 
-478 APTGEPTDAP
+478 
-488 TGEPTDEPADTP
+488 
-500 TGEPTDAPNG
+500 
-510 SESALSAL
+510 
-518 FAGNVA
+518 
-524 AAEGTPVDALKQQ
+524 Q
-537 LAEAQAALGALET
+537 LTEAQAALAAVEAQLGEREAARAEQTQALE
-550 QLDERAKRREA
+550 LDK
-561 LNQSI
+561 
-566 EDDEARLAGYRE
+566 ARLAEYRD
-578 TLAALEASGE
+578 TLASLEASGT
-588 GEDTTQRV
+588 GEDTQERIA
-596 EEAQRQIDEIDAQV
+596 EAQRQIDAIDAELD
-610 KELDA
+610 ELDA

-623 RLPDAEREAQIQALT
+623 QLPDEERQVKIAALT
-638 EEIAVLDGS
+638 EEIAALETS
-647 ISAIEDSE
+647 IAAIEDSE
-655 AYKLL
+655 AYRMLL
-660 MLASDKDAYDQQY
+660 LATDEDAYNQQY
-673 AALSAAKAQLTAA
+673 AALSAAQAQLSAGL
-686 IAQLDG
+686 AQLDG
-692 MLAKLEAGTIPGGLF
+692 MLAKLENGIIPGGMI
-707 EGVDEDTSVADAR
+707 EGVDEDTSIEDAR
-720 AALSSARTQALSA
+720 AALSSARSQALSA
-733 FADAESQLSEADSQL
+733 FASAESQLSSADSEL

-771 ITMEMVSALIGAQNF
+771 ITMEMVSAMIGAQNF
-786 SMPAGYAGQGEDSYM
+786 SMPAGYVGEGDASYM
-801 VRVGDEFS
+801 VRVGDEFF

-824 ESVDVVS
+824 ETVDVVS
-831 LSDVATVEI
+831 LSDVASVEI
-840 VDNADEVF
+840 TDNAADVF

-869 ADVAGRI
+869 ADVAGNI
-876 TEELNALSGEYE
+876 TAELEALSSQYE
-888 GLTFVELMNQ
+888 GLSFVELMNQ

-910 SNLLSGA
+910 DNLLWGA

-975 DNSIVSIENIYRL
+975 DNSIVAIENIYRL

-1000 VEGVKQISGALIA
+1000 VEGVKQISGALMA

-1062 AAVLKRSK
+1062 AAVLKHSR
-1070 PHKERFEAVR
+1070 PHKERFEKVR

-1090 LKAKVLVLL
+1090 LRAKVLVLL

-1127 MNATLVF
+1127 MNATLAF
-1134 NEGMSESE
+1134 AEDMSEEE
-1142 KESAAMELMDGMLN
+1142 KESAAMELMDGMLS

-1193 MERSNQEIGADISAL
+1193 MERSNAEIGADISAL
-1208 GAQAGLDVTVQTS
+1208 GAQAGLDVSVQTS

-1242 TALRQAATEVAELAR
+1242 PTLRQAAAEVAEIAR
-1257 GVEGTGE
+1257 GVEGAGD
-1264 VSDGLEDSTPELTVV
+1264 VSDGLEESVPELTVTV
-1279 VNKDAANEE
+1279 DKNAANEE

-1303 AGAQEITQVT
+1303 AGVQEITQVT
-1313 LDGKDYPLT
+1313 LDGKEYPVT

-1329 ALEAADIENLE
+1329 ALQPQDIENLE

-1355 DIASIDETMSLSS
+1355 DIATVDETMSLSS
-1368 IARRDQQRSVTVT
+1368 IARREQQRTVTVT
-1381 LNAAEGHALSKV
+1381 MNAAEGHALSKV

-1407 AGCTVGLS
+1407 AGCTVSLS
-1415 GENETVRSIMDDMLL
+1415 GENETVRSIMDDLVL
-1430 VIGVALVFIFLIMV
+1430 VIAVALVFIFLIMV

-1460 PLAFTGGLLALLITG
+1460 PLAFTGGLLALLFTG
-1475 LDLSVVA
+1475 MDLSVVA

-1514 KEALVETGRMR
+1514 REALIETGRMR

-1628 PSASTAVKAGSETP
+1628 PSASTAVKAGSETA

-1655 APTYLVFADDDDDGD
+1655 APTYLVFEDDDDDGD

>member
-14 IVAVILVIVLGVISF
+14 IVGIILVIVLGVISF

-42 PYVAVYTTYIGA
+42 PYVAVYTTYVGA

-69 SFATLPGIDS
+69 SFATLSDISGIT
-79 INSTSSENLSL
+79 STSAENLSIIIL
-90 VVMEFESGVDM
+90 EFESGVDM
-101 NSVMIELSSQ
+101 NGVLIELSSQ
-111 LDMLRGSW
+111 IDMLRGSW
-119 DDAVGAPVV
+119 SDSVGAPVV
-128 MQIDPNM
+128 MQINPDM

-140 ASVSLEGADVH
+140 ASVSLEGADVR
-151 ELTDFVEGEIL
+151 ELTDFVDETLL
-162 PRLEGIDGVAS
+162 PKLEGIDGVAS
-173 VSVSGAVEETVA
+173 VSVSGAVEETVSI
-185 VTIDEERI
+185 TIDEDRI
-193 ELLNSLILREVDDEL
+193 ELLNSLILREVDEEL
-208 AEVEAQLSSAQSQIS
+208 ADVEAQLNSAQAQIS

-233 SNALA
+233 SNALG
-238 QIDSAQNMLSDD
+238 QIDDALSQLSD
-250 SLEAA
+250 EALSEPLA
-255 IAGAREQRDGLQ
+255 Q
-267 AQLEQTEAAIAA
+267 AQAQRETLQTQLAQTEAAIAA
-279 LESLTSLTPEQQAQL
+279 MEALTSLTPEQQAQL
-294 DAFNARLAALRA
+294 DALNAQLAALRTQC
-306 EREAKQARLEALQNA
+306 ETKQAELEALQGA
-321 VSDPA
+321 VTDPA
-326 AQAQYDEA
+326 AQAQYEEA
-334 VAQREELLARR
+334 LARREELLGQRAS
-345 EGLEAYIEEQKLRD
+345 LETYIEEQTLRD
-359 PEALRGEIGALEG
+359 PEALRARIDALDKQIVENEASLAALEG
-372 QIGADRNTLA
+372 EITALNAQADALGAQVA
-382 ALDGEIAT
+382 ALEEQIA
-390 MEGQAETLRAR
+390 A
-401 IEELEAQIGEAEAT
+401 AEAT
-415 PVPSPSAPPTSAP
+415 PAPSVEPSPSAKPTTSATPTASPLP
-428 SGVPTDAPTGEP
+428 SGEATQPPFISSPSLTRGEGGGMIAQLFGGAAVAEEVPVETLRE
-440 TDGPTD
+440 
-446 APTDEPT
+446 
-453 DAPTG
+453 
-458 EPTDAPTDEPTDA
+458 
-471 PTGEPTD
+471 
-478 APTGEPTDAP
+478 
-488 TGEPTDEPADTP
+488 
-500 TGEPTDAPNG
+500 
-510 SESALSAL
+510 
-518 FAGNVA
+518 
-524 AAEGTPVDALKQQ
+524 Q
-537 LAEAQAALGALET
+537 LTEAQAALAAVEAQLGEHEAARAEQTQALE
-550 QLDERAKRREA
+550 LDK
-561 LNQSI
+561 
-566 EDDEARLAGYRE
+566 ARLAEYRD
-578 TLAALEASGE
+578 TLASLEASGT
-588 GEDTTQRV
+588 GEDTQERIA
-596 EEAQRQIDEIDAQV
+596 EAQRQIDAIDTELD
-610 KELDA
+610 ELDA

-623 RLPDAEREAQIQALT
+623 QLPDEERQAKIAALT
-638 EEIAVLDGS
+638 EEIAALETS
-647 ISAIEDSE
+647 IAAIEDSE
-655 AYKLL
+655 AYRMLL
-660 MLASDKDAYDQQY
+660 LATDEDAYNQQY
-673 AALSAAKAQLTAA
+673 AALSAAQAQLSAGL
-686 IAQLDG
+686 AQLDG
-692 MLAKLEAGTIPGGLF
+692 VLAKLESGIIPGGII
-707 EGVDEDTSVADAR
+707 EGVDEDTSIEDAR
-720 AALSSARTQALSA
+720 AALSSARSQALSA
-733 FADAESQLSEADSQL
+733 FASAESQLSSADSEL

-771 ITMEMVSALIGAQNF
+771 ITMEMVSAMIGAQNF
-786 SMPAGYAGQGEDSYM
+786 SMPAGYVGEGDASYM

-824 ESVDVVS
+824 ETVDVVS
-831 LSDVATVEI
+831 LSDVASVEI
-840 VDNADEVF
+840 TDNAEDVF

-869 ADVAGRI
+869 ADVAGNI
-876 TEELNALSGEYE
+876 TAELEALSSQYE
-888 GLTFVELMNQ
+888 GLSFVELMNQ

-910 SNLLSGA
+910 DNLLWGA

-975 DNSIVSIENIYRL
+975 DNSIVAIENIYRL

-1000 VEGVKQISGALIA
+1000 VEGVKQISGALMA

-1070 PHKERFEAVR
+1070 PHKERFEKVR

-1090 LKAKVLVLL
+1090 LRAKVLVLL

-1127 MNATLVF
+1127 MNATLAF
-1134 NEGMSESE
+1134 AEDMSEEE
-1142 KESAAMELMDGMLN
+1142 KETAAMKLMDGMLD

-1169 MMGIGGGEEGL
+1169 MMGIGGGDEGL

-1193 MERSNQEIGADISAL
+1193 MERSNEEIGADIAAL
-1208 GAQAGLDVTVQTS
+1208 GAQEGLDVSVQTS

-1234 INIEGDDL
+1234 INTEGDDL
-1242 TALRQAATEVAELAR
+1242 PTLRQAAAEVAEIAR
-1257 GVEGTGE
+1257 GVEGAGD
-1264 VSDGLEDSTPELTVV
+1264 VSDGLEESVPELTVTV
-1279 VNKDAANEE
+1279 DKNAANEE

-1303 AGAQEITQVT
+1303 AGAQKITQVT
-1313 LDGKDYPLT
+1313 LDGKEYPVT

-1329 ALEAADIENLE
+1329 ALQPQDIENLE

-1355 DIASIDETMSLSS
+1355 DIAAVDETMSLSS
-1368 IARRDQQRSVTVT
+1368 IARREQQRTVTVT

-1407 AGCTVGLS
+1407 AGCTVSLS
-1415 GENETVRSIMDDMLL
+1415 GENETVRSIMDDLVL
-1430 VIGVALVFIFLIMV
+1430 VIAVALVFIFLIMV

-1475 LDLSVVA
+1475 MDLSVVA

-1514 KEALVETGRMR
+1514 REALIETGRMR

-1609 GDGQSAPQG
+1609 GDGQSAPQD
-1618 EAKAA
+1618 EAEAA

-1655 APTYLVFADDDDDGD
+1655 APTYLVFEDDDDDGD

>member
-458 EPTDAPTDEPTDA
+458 EPTDAPPDEPTDAPTDEPTDAPTDEPTDAPTGEPTDAPTDEPTDAPTGEPTDAPTDEPTDAPTGEPTDEPTGEPTDA

-488 TGEPTDEPADTP
+488 TGEPADAPTGEPTDAPTGAPTDEPADTP

-537 LAEAQAALGALET
+537 LAEAQTALGALET
-550 QLDERAKRREA
+550 QLDERTQRREA
-561 LNQSI
+561 LEQSI

-596 EEAQRQIDEIDAQV
+596 EEAQRQIDEIDAQIE
-610 KELDA
+610 ELDA

-673 AALSAAKAQLTAA
+673 AALSTAKAQLTAA

-786 SMPAGYAGQGEDSYM
+786 SMPAGYAGHGEDSYM

-1062 AAVLKRSK
+1062 AAVLKRSR

-1105 GYSVWETMQ
+1105 GYSVWETAK

-1257 GVEGTGE
+1257 GVEGAGE

-1313 LDGKDYPLT
+1313 LDGKEYPLT

-1355 DIASIDETMSLSS
+1355 DIAP
-1368 IARRDQQRSVTVT
+1368 
-1381 LNAAEGHALSKV
+1381 
-1393 SDALEEALSTYTPP
+1393 ST
-1407 AGCTVGLS
+1407 
-1415 GENETVRSIMDDMLL
+1415 
-1430 VIGVALVFIFLIMV
+1430 
-1444 AQFQSFKS
+1444 
-1452 PIIVMFTI
+1452 
-1460 PLAFTGGLLALLITG
+1460 
-1475 LDLSVVA
+1475 
-1482 MVGFL
+1482 
-1487 LLAGVVVN
+1487 
-1495 NGIVFVDCVN
+1495 
-1505 QLRIGGMSK
+1505 
-1514 KEALVETGRMR
+1514 
-1525 LRPILMTALTTIL
+1525 RP
-1538 GMSTMALGTG
+1538 
-1548 MGAEMMQPMAIVSI
+1548 
-1562 GGLTYA
+1562 
-1568 TLMTLFVVPVLYDI
+1568 
-1582 VNGEKMK
+1582 
-1589 AREIEMIRES
+1589 
-1599 AGLRDDAELL
+1599 
-1609 GDGQSAPQG
+1609 
-1618 EAKAA
+1618 
-1623 AEAEK
+1623 
-1628 PSASTAVKAGSETP
+1628 
-1642 QGNHETPQGEEDD
+1642 
-1655 APTYLVFADDDDDGD
+1655 